1 MSDNEKTYCE
11 YGLSDTEVEER
22 IAAHA
27 DNCKVESSTQSISDI
42 VKSNVLTYFNLV
54 FLILAIL
61 LGVVRAW
68 SDMLFIPVIAA
79 NTCIGIVQEIHSK
92 KVLDKLSIV
101 SAPKIKTLRN
111 GKIQVLP
118 SEELVRDDICIFE
131 AGSQIPADAVVL
143 EGSASLNEALI
154 TGEADEVAKVAGDG
168 LLSGSY
174 VVSGNVKARLEKVGG
189 ESFASKLTIEAT
201 RTYKKEQS
209 EMIRSLNKLIIMIG
223 IIIIPIGIA
232 VFTQSFVNIGR
243 NLKDSITGMAAAV
256 IGMIPEGLYLL
267 SSLALAV
274 STIRLAA
281 NKVLVHDMKCIETL
295 ARVDV
300 LCVDKTGT
308 ITEPDMEVCGY
319 IVYDEEAHILE
330 QGEITLKQ
338 DCICQKVI
346 EQKALNN
353 IGENNK
359 IKSVTNLIGIGE
371 NNITSQ
377 KIKLNTG
384 KTDFENTAIN
394 NNANKSGSEKCKIV
408 KTLLENYILCMQN
421 DNATMKA
428 LKRFVENS
436 WQTTQT
442 DMAENTQPRIKENTI
457 EISDIQPFSPEKKY
471 SKATVNGET
480 CYLGAPDI
488 VMAEAYSKI
497 EKDVAAY
504 TEQGYRTLIFAGEN
518 NIPILLIALSNPIR
532 KGVREIFD
540 YFNHNDVAVKVIS
553 GDNPEMVSRIAESAN
568 IKDADK
574 YIDASDLETVEDYKK
589 AVSRYTVFG
598 RVRPEQKRQLVCA
611 IKNEG
616 HTVAMI
622 GDGVNDVLALKDAD
636 CGIAMA
642 SGSDAA
648 CHVSQLVLMDSDFSK
663 MKNVIDEGRRVVNN
677 IERSASLFLVKN
689 IFSMLLAVFCVIFIV
704 EYPLKPIQVSI
715 ISMYTIGIPAF
726 ILALEPNNNPIRG
739 SFLKN
744 ILKKSLPVGIGGFLA
759 VSGLIIFS
767 NFAGLSADR
776 LSRLCLILV
785 SLIGFEALYRAMRTE
800 TKIKQGYIIM
810 LICLALGLYITFILF
825 EKAFG

>member
-1 MSDNEKTYCE
+1 MSDNGKIQCE
-11 YGLSDTEVEER
+11 YGLSDAEVEER

-61 LGVVRAW
+61 LGIVRAW

-92 KVLDKLSIV
+92 KVLDRLSIV

-111 GKIQVLP
+111 GKIQVLQ

-143 EGSASLNEALI
+143 EGNASLNEALI
-154 TGEADEVAKVAGDG
+154 TGEADEVAKEAGDE

-174 VVSGNVKARLEKVGG
+174 VVSGSLKAKLEKVGA
-189 ESFASKLTIEAT
+189 EAFASKLTIEAT

-209 EMIRSLNKLIIMIG
+209 EMIRALNKLIIMIG
-223 IIIIPIGIA
+223 IIIIPIGIM

-281 NKVLVHDMKCIETL
+281 DKVLVHDMKCIETL

-319 IVYDEEAHILE
+319 IVYD
-330 QGEITLKQ
+330 GETNI
-338 DCICQKVI
+338 I
-346 EQKALNN
+346 EQEEFELHPNVTDKN
-353 IGENNK
+353 GTYENGTDESSVEKCNM
-359 IKSVTNLIGIGE
+359 IKS
-371 NNITSQ
+371 
-377 KIKLNTG
+377 
-384 KTDFENTAIN
+384 
-394 NNANKSGSEKCKIV
+394 
-408 KTLLENYILCMQN
+408 LLEDYILCMHD

-428 LKRFVENS
+428 LKRFAENS
-436 WQTTQT
+436 CQTAQS
-442 DMAENTQPRIKENTI
+442 DMAENTQAHIQKNTS
-457 EISDIQPFSPEKKY
+457 EISGIQPFSPEKKY
-471 SKATVNGET
+471 SKATINGET
-480 CYLGAPDI
+480 FYLGAPDI
-488 VMAEAYSKI
+488 VMAEAYPKI
-497 EKDVAAY
+497 ERDVTAY
-504 TEQGYRTLIFAGEN
+504 TEQGSRTLVFAKEN
-518 NIPILLIALSNPIR
+518 HIPLILIALSNPIR
-532 KGVREIFD
+532 RGAGEIFD
-540 YFNHNDVAVKVIS
+540 YFNNNDVAVKVIS

-574 YIDASDLETVEDYKK
+574 YTDASDLETAEDYKN
-589 AVSRYTVFG
+589 AVSQYTVFG

-611 IKNEG
+611 LKNEG
-616 HTVAMI
+616 HIVAMT

-663 MKNVIDEGRRVVNN
+663 MKHVIDEGRRVVNN

-704 EYPLKPIQVSI
+704 EYPLKPVQVSI

-739 SFLKN
+739 SFLKK
-744 ILKKSLPVGIGGFLA
+744 ILKKSLPVGIGGFMA
-759 VSGLIIFS
+759 VSGLIIFGG
-767 NFAGLSADR
+767 FAGLSADR

-785 SLIGFEALYRAMRTE
+785 SLIGFEALYRAMKTE

-825 EKAFG
+825 EKTFG

>member
-1 MSDNEKTYCE
+1 MSDNEKTQCE
-11 YGLSDTEVEER
+11 YGLSDAEVEER

-61 LGVVRAW
+61 LGIVRAW

-92 KVLDKLSIV
+92 KVLDRLSIV

-111 GKIQVLP
+111 GKIQILS

-143 EGSASLNEALI
+143 EGNASLNEALI
-154 TGEADEVAKVAGDG
+154 TGEADEVAKEAGDE

-174 VVSGNVKARLEKVGG
+174 VVSGSLKAKLEKVGA
-189 ESFASKLTIEAT
+189 EAFASKLTIEAT
-201 RTYKKEQS
+201 RTHKKEQS

-223 IIIIPIGIA
+223 ITIIPIGIMIF
-232 VFTQSFVNIGR
+232 VQSFVNMGR
-243 NLKDSITGMAAAV
+243 NLKDSIMGMAAAV

-281 NKVLVHDMKCIETL
+281 DKVLVHDMKCIETL

-308 ITEPDMEVCGY
+308 ITESEMEVCGY
-319 IVYDEEAHILE
+319 IVYD
-330 QGEITLKQ
+330 GETNI
-338 DCICQKVI
+338 I
-346 EQKALNN
+346 EQEEFALPP
-353 IGENNK
+353 
-359 IKSVTNLIGIGE
+359 
-371 NNITSQ
+371 
-377 KIKLNTG
+377 
-384 KTDFENTAIN
+384 NTADKNGTDENEIDESS
-394 NNANKSGSEKCKIV
+394 AEKCNMIKG
-408 KTLLENYILCMQN
+408 LLENYILCMHD

-436 WQTTQT
+436 CQTAQS
-442 DMAENTQPRIKENTI
+442 DIAENTQAHIQKNTN
-457 EISDIQPFSPEKKY
+457 EISGIQPFSPEKKY
-471 SKATVNGET
+471 SKATINGET

-497 EKDVAAY
+497 ERDVTAY
-504 TEQGYRTLIFAGEN
+504 TEQGRRTIVFAKENHMPLI
-518 NIPILLIALSNPIR
+518 LIALSNPIR
-532 KGVREIFD
+532 KGAGEIFD
-540 YFNHNDVAVKVIS
+540 YFNDNDVAVKVIS
-553 GDNPEMVSRIAESAN
+553 GDNPEMVSRIAQAAN

-574 YIDASDLETVEDYKK
+574 YTDTSDLETPEDYKN
-589 AVSRYTVFG
+589 AVSQYTVFG
-598 RVRPEQKRQLVCA
+598 RVRPEQKKQLVSA
-611 IKNEG
+611 LKNEG
-616 HTVAMI
+616 HIVAMT

-663 MKNVIDEGRRVVNN
+663 MKHVIDEGRRVVNN

-704 EYPLKPIQVSI
+704 EYPLKPVQVSI

-739 SFLKN
+739 SFLKK
-744 ILKKSLPVGIGGFLA
+744 IIKRSLPVGIGGFMA
-759 VSGLIIFS
+759 VSGLIIFGG
-767 NFAGLSADR
+767 FAGLSADR

-785 SLIGFEALYRAMRTE
+785 SLIGFEALYRAMKTE

-825 EKAFG
+825 EKTFG

>member
-1 MSDNEKTYCE
+1 MSDNEKIQCE
-11 YGLSDTEVEER
+11 YGLSDAEVEER

-27 DNCKVESSTQSISDI
+27 DNCKVESSTRSISDI

-61 LGVVRAW
+61 LGIVRAW
-68 SDMLFIPVIAA
+68 SDMLFIPIIAA

-92 KVLDKLSIV
+92 KILDRLSIV

-111 GKIQVLP
+111 GKIQVLQ

-143 EGSASLNEALI
+143 EGNASLNEALI
-154 TGEADEVAKVAGDG
+154 TGEADEVAKEAGDE

-174 VVSGNVKARLEKVGG
+174 VVSGSLKAKLEKVGA
-189 ESFASKLTIEAT
+189 EAFASKLTIEAT

-209 EMIRSLNKLIIMIG
+209 EMIRALNKLIIMIG
-223 IIIIPIGIA
+223 IIIIPIGIM
-232 VFTQSFVNIGR
+232 VFAQSFVNIGR

-281 NKVLVHDMKCIETL
+281 DKVLVHDMKCIETL

-319 IVYDEEAHILE
+319 IVYD
-330 QGEITLKQ
+330 GETNI
-338 DCICQKVI
+338 I
-346 EQKALNN
+346 EQEEFELHPNVTDKN
-353 IGENNK
+353 GTYENETDKNGTDENVTDESSAEK
-359 IKSVTNLIGIGE
+359 CNMIKS
-371 NNITSQ
+371 
-377 KIKLNTG
+377 
-384 KTDFENTAIN
+384 
-394 NNANKSGSEKCKIV
+394 
-408 KTLLENYILCMQN
+408 LLEDYILCMHD

-428 LKRFVENS
+428 LKRFVENLC
-436 WQTTQT
+436 QTVQS
-442 DMAENTQPRIKENTI
+442 DMAENTQAHIRKNTS
-457 EISDIQPFSPEKKY
+457 EISGIQPFSPEKKY
-471 SKATVNGET
+471 SKATINGET
-480 CYLGAPDI
+480 FYLGAPDI
-488 VMAEAYSKI
+488 VMAEAYPKI
-497 EKDVAAY
+497 EKDVTAY
-504 TEQGYRTLIFAGEN
+504 TEQGSRTLVFAKEN
-518 NIPILLIALSNPIR
+518 HIPLMLIALSNPIR
-532 KGVREIFD
+532 KGAGEIFD
-540 YFNHNDVAVKVIS
+540 YFNDNDVAVKVIS
-553 GDNPEMVSRIAESAN
+553 GDNPEMVSRIAEAAN

-574 YIDASDLETVEDYKK
+574 YTDASDLETAEDYKN
-589 AVSRYTVFG
+589 AVSQYTVFG

-611 IKNEG
+611 LKNEG
-616 HTVAMI
+616 HIVAMT

-663 MKNVIDEGRRVVNN
+663 MKHVIDEGRRVVNN

-704 EYPLKPIQVSI
+704 EYPLKPVQVSI

-739 SFLKN
+739 SFLKK
-744 ILKKSLPVGIGGFLA
+744 ILKKSLPVGIGGFMA
-759 VSGLIIFS
+759 VSGLIIFGG
-767 NFAGLSADR
+767 FAGLSADK

-785 SLIGFEALYRAMRTE
+785 SLIGFEALYRAMKTE

-810 LICLALGLYITFILF
+810 LMCLALGLYITFILF
-825 EKAFG
+825 EKTFG

>member
-1 MSDNEKTYCE
+1 MSDNEKTQCE
-11 YGLSDTEVEER
+11 YGLSDAEVEER

-61 LGVVRAW
+61 LGIVRAW

-92 KVLDKLSIV
+92 KVLDRLSIV

-111 GKIQVLP
+111 GKIQILS

-143 EGSASLNEALI
+143 EGNASLNEALI
-154 TGEADEVAKVAGDG
+154 TGEADEVAKEAGDE

-174 VVSGNVKARLEKVGG
+174 VVSGSLKAKLEKVGA
-189 ESFASKLTIEAT
+189 EAFASKLTIEAT
-201 RTYKKEQS
+201 RTHKKEQS

-223 IIIIPIGIA
+223 ITIIPIGIMIF
-232 VFTQSFVNIGR
+232 VQSFVNMGR

-281 NKVLVHDMKCIETL
+281 DKVLVHDMKCIETL

-308 ITEPDMEVCGY
+308 ITEPEMDVCGY
-319 IVYDEEAHILE
+319 IVYD
-330 QGEITLKQ
+330 GETNI
-338 DCICQKVI
+338 I
-346 EQKALNN
+346 EQEEFALPPNATDKN
-353 IGENNK
+353 GTDENEIDESSAEKCNM
-359 IKSVTNLIGIGE
+359 IKS
-371 NNITSQ
+371 
-377 KIKLNTG
+377 
-384 KTDFENTAIN
+384 
-394 NNANKSGSEKCKIV
+394 
-408 KTLLENYILCMQN
+408 LLENYILCMHD

-436 WQTTQT
+436 CQTAQS
-442 DMAENTQPRIKENTI
+442 DMAENTQAHIQKNTN
-457 EISDIQPFSPEKKY
+457 EISGIQPFSPEKKY
-471 SKATVNGET
+471 SKATINGET

-497 EKDVAAY
+497 ERDVTTY
-504 TEQGYRTLIFAGEN
+504 TEQGRRTLVFAKEN
-518 NIPILLIALSNPIR
+518 HIPLILIALSNPIR
-532 KGVREIFD
+532 KGAGEIFD
-540 YFNHNDVAVKVIS
+540 YFNDNDVAVKVIS
-553 GDNPEMVSRIAESAN
+553 GDNPEMVSRIAKAAN

-574 YIDASDLETVEDYKK
+574 YTDTSDLETPEDYKN
-589 AVSRYTVFG
+589 AVSQYTVFG
-598 RVRPEQKRQLVCA
+598 RVRPEQKRQLVSA
-611 IKNEG
+611 LKNEG
-616 HTVAMI
+616 HIVAMT

-648 CHVSQLVLMDSDFSK
+648 CHVSQLVLIDSDFSK
-663 MKNVIDEGRRVVNN
+663 MKHVIDEGRRVVNN

-704 EYPLKPIQVSI
+704 EYPLKPVQVSI

-739 SFLKN
+739 SFLKK
-744 ILKKSLPVGIGGFLA
+744 ILKRSLPVGIGGFMA
-759 VSGLIIFS
+759 VSGLIIFGG
-767 NFAGLSADR
+767 FAGLSADR

-785 SLIGFEALYRAMRTE
+785 SLIGFEALYRAMKTE

-825 EKAFG
+825 EKTFG

>member
-1 MSDNEKTYCE
+1 MSDNGKIQCE
-11 YGLSDTEVEER
+11 YGLSDAEVEER

-61 LGVVRAW
+61 LGIVRAW

-92 KVLDKLSIV
+92 KILDRLSIV

-111 GKIQVLP
+111 GKIQVLQ

-143 EGSASLNEALI
+143 EGNASLNEALI
-154 TGEADEVAKVAGDG
+154 TGEADEVAKEAGDE

-174 VVSGNVKARLEKVGG
+174 VVSGSLKAKLEKVGA
-189 ESFASKLTIEAT
+189 EAFASKLTIEAT

-209 EMIRSLNKLIIMIG
+209 EMIRALNKLIIMIG
-223 IIIIPIGIA
+223 IIIIPIGIM

-281 NKVLVHDMKCIETL
+281 DKVLVHDMKCIETL

-319 IVYDEEAHILE
+319 IVYD
-330 QGEITLKQ
+330 GETNI
-338 DCICQKVI
+338 I
-346 EQKALNN
+346 EQEEFELPPNVTDRN
-353 IGENNK
+353 GTYENGTDENVTDESSAEK
-359 IKSVTNLIGIGE
+359 CNMIKS
-371 NNITSQ
+371 
-377 KIKLNTG
+377 
-384 KTDFENTAIN
+384 
-394 NNANKSGSEKCKIV
+394 
-408 KTLLENYILCMQN
+408 LLEDYILCMHD

-428 LKRFVENS
+428 LKRFVENLC
-436 WQTTQT
+436 QTVQS
-442 DMAENTQPRIKENTI
+442 DMAENTQAHIQKNTSG
-457 EISDIQPFSPEKKY
+457 ISGIQPFSPEKKY
-471 SKATVNGET
+471 SKATINGET
-480 CYLGAPDI
+480 FYLGAPDI
-488 VMAEAYSKI
+488 VMAEAYPKI
-497 EKDVAAY
+497 EKDVTAY
-504 TEQGYRTLIFAGEN
+504 TEKGSRTLVFAKEN
-518 NIPILLIALSNPIR
+518 HIPLMLIALSNPIR
-532 KGVREIFD
+532 KGAGEIFD
-540 YFNHNDVAVKVIS
+540 YFNDNDVAVKVIS
-553 GDNPEMVSRIAESAN
+553 GDNPEMVSRIAEAAN

-574 YIDASDLETVEDYKK
+574 YTDASDLETAEDYKN
-589 AVSRYTVFG
+589 AVNQYTVFG

-611 IKNEG
+611 LKNEG
-616 HTVAMI
+616 HIVAMT

-663 MKNVIDEGRRVVNN
+663 MKHVIDEGRRVVNN

-704 EYPLKPIQVSI
+704 EYPLKPVQVSI

-739 SFLKN
+739 SFLKE
-744 ILKKSLPVGIGGFLA
+744 ILKKSLPVGIGGFIA
-759 VSGLIIFS
+759 VSGLIIFGG
-767 NFAGLSADR
+767 FAGLSADK

-785 SLIGFEALYRAMRTE
+785 SLIGFEALYRAMKTE

-825 EKAFG
+825 EKTFG

>member
-1 MSDNEKTYCE
+1 MSDNGKIQCE
-11 YGLSDTEVEER
+11 YGLSDAEVEER

-61 LGVVRAW
+61 LGIVRAW

-92 KVLDKLSIV
+92 KVLDRLSIV

-111 GKIQVLP
+111 GKIQILS

-143 EGSASLNEALI
+143 EGNASLNEALI
-154 TGEADEVAKVAGDG
+154 TGEADEVAKEAGDE

-174 VVSGNVKARLEKVGG
+174 VVSGSLKAKLEKVGA
-189 ESFASKLTIEAT
+189 EAFASKLTIEAT

-209 EMIRSLNKLIIMIG
+209 EMIRALNKLIIMIG
-223 IIIIPIGIA
+223 IIIIPIGII

-281 NKVLVHDMKCIETL
+281 DKVLVHDMKCIETL

-319 IVYDEEAHILE
+319 IVYDDETNI
-330 QGEITLKQ
+330 
-338 DCICQKVI
+338 I
-346 EQKALNN
+346 EQEEFELPQNVTDKNVTDKN
-353 IGENNK
+353 VTDKNVTYENGTDRNGTDENGTDESSTEK
-359 IKSVTNLIGIGE
+359 CNMIKS
-371 NNITSQ
+371 
-377 KIKLNTG
+377 
-384 KTDFENTAIN
+384 
-394 NNANKSGSEKCKIV
+394 
-408 KTLLENYILCMQN
+408 LLEDYILCMHD

-428 LKRFVENS
+428 LKRFVENLC
-436 WQTTQT
+436 QTAQS
-442 DMAENTQPRIKENTI
+442 DMAENTQVHIQKNTS
-457 EISDIQPFSPEKKY
+457 EISGIQPFSPEKKY
-471 SKATVNGET
+471 SKATINDET

-488 VMAEAYSKI
+488 VMAEAYPKI
-497 EKDVAAY
+497 EKDVTAY
-504 TEQGYRTLIFAGEN
+504 TEQGIRTLVFAKEN
-518 NIPILLIALSNPIR
+518 HIPLILIALSNPIR
-532 KGVREIFD
+532 RGAGEIFD
-540 YFNHNDVAVKVIS
+540 YFNDNDVAVKVIS
-553 GDNPEMVSRIAESAN
+553 GDNPEMVSRIAEAAN

-574 YIDASDLETVEDYKK
+574 YTDASDLETAEDYKN
-589 AVSRYTVFG
+589 AVSQYTVFG

-611 IKNEG
+611 LKNEG
-616 HTVAMI
+616 HIVAMT
-622 GDGVNDVLALKDAD
+622 GDGVNDVLAIKDAD

-663 MKNVIDEGRRVVNN
+663 MKHVIDEGRRVVNN

-704 EYPLKPIQVSI
+704 EYPLKPVQVSI

-739 SFLKN
+739 SFLKK
-744 ILKKSLPVGIGGFLA
+744 ILKKSLPVGIGGFMA
-759 VSGLIIFS
+759 VSGLIIFGG
-767 NFAGLSADR
+767 FAGLSADR

-785 SLIGFEALYRAMRTE
+785 SLIGFEALYRAMKTE

-825 EKAFG
+825 EKTFG

>member
-1 MSDNEKTYCE
+1 MSDNGKIQCE
-11 YGLSDTEVEER
+11 YGLSDAEVEER

-61 LGVVRAW
+61 LGIVRAW
-68 SDMLFIPVIAA
+68 SDMLFIPIIAA

-92 KVLDKLSIV
+92 KILDRLSIV

-111 GKIQVLP
+111 GKIQVLQ

-143 EGSASLNEALI
+143 EGNASLNEALI
-154 TGEADEVAKVAGDG
+154 TGEADEVAKEAGDE

-174 VVSGNVKARLEKVGG
+174 VVSGSLKAKLEKVGA
-189 ESFASKLTIEAT
+189 EAFASKLTIEAT
-201 RTYKKEQS
+201 RTHKKEQS
-209 EMIRSLNKLIIMIG
+209 EMIRALNKLIIMIG
-223 IIIIPIGIA
+223 IIIIPIGIM

-281 NKVLVHDMKCIETL
+281 DKVLVHDMKCIETL

-319 IVYDEEAHILE
+319 IVYD
-330 QGEITLKQ
+330 GETNI
-338 DCICQKVI
+338 I
-346 EQKALNN
+346 EQEEFELPPNVTD
-353 IGENNK
+353 ENGTYENGTDENVTDESSAEK
-359 IKSVTNLIGIGE
+359 CNMIKS
-371 NNITSQ
+371 
-377 KIKLNTG
+377 
-384 KTDFENTAIN
+384 
-394 NNANKSGSEKCKIV
+394 
-408 KTLLENYILCMQN
+408 LLEDYILCMHD

-436 WQTTQT
+436 CQTAQA
-442 DMAENTQPRIKENTI
+442 DMAENTQAHIQKNTS
-457 EISDIQPFSPEKKY
+457 EISGIQPFSPEKKY
-471 SKATVNGET
+471 SKATINGKT
-480 CYLGAPDI
+480 FYLGAPDI
-488 VMAEAYSKI
+488 VMAEAYPKI
-497 EKDVAAY
+497 EKDVTAY
-504 TEQGYRTLIFAGEN
+504 TEQGSRTLVFAKEN
-518 NIPILLIALSNPIR
+518 HIPLMLIALSNPIR
-532 KGVREIFD
+532 KGAGEIFD
-540 YFNHNDVAVKVIS
+540 YFNDNDVTVKVIS
-553 GDNPEMVSRIAESAN
+553 GDNPEMVSRIAEAAN

-574 YIDASDLETVEDYKK
+574 YTDASDLETAEDYKN
-589 AVSRYTVFG
+589 AVSQYTVFG

-611 IKNEG
+611 LKNEG
-616 HTVAMI
+616 HIVAMT
-622 GDGVNDVLALKDAD
+622 GDGINDVLAIKDAD

-663 MKNVIDEGRRVVNN
+663 MKHVIDEGRRVVNN

-704 EYPLKPIQVSI
+704 EYPLKPVQVSI

-739 SFLKN
+739 SFLKK
-744 ILKKSLPVGIGGFLA
+744 ILKKSLPVGIGGFMT
-759 VSGLIIFS
+759 VSGLIIFGG
-767 NFAGLSADR
+767 FAGLSADK

-785 SLIGFEALYRAMRTE
+785 SLIGFEALYRAMKTE

-825 EKAFG
+825 EKTFG

>member
-1 MSDNEKTYCE
+1 MSDNEKTQCE
-11 YGLSDTEVEER
+11 YGLSDAEVEER

-61 LGVVRAW
+61 LGIVRAW

-92 KVLDKLSIV
+92 KVLDRLSIV

-111 GKIQVLP
+111 GKIQILS

-143 EGSASLNEALI
+143 EGNASLNEALI
-154 TGEADEVAKVAGDG
+154 TGEADEVAKEAGDE

-174 VVSGNVKARLEKVGG
+174 VVSGSLKAKLEKVGA
-189 ESFASKLTIEAT
+189 EAFASKLTIEAT
-201 RTYKKEQS
+201 RTHKKEQS

-223 IIIIPIGIA
+223 ITIIPIGIMIF
-232 VFTQSFVNIGR
+232 VQSFVNMGR

-281 NKVLVHDMKCIETL
+281 DKVLVHDMKCIETL

-308 ITEPDMEVCGY
+308 ITEPEMEVCGY
-319 IVYDEEAHILE
+319 IVYD
-330 QGEITLKQ
+330 GETNI
-338 DCICQKVI
+338 I
-346 EQKALNN
+346 EQEEFALPP
-353 IGENNK
+353 
-359 IKSVTNLIGIGE
+359 
-371 NNITSQ
+371 
-377 KIKLNTG
+377 
-384 KTDFENTAIN
+384 NTADKNGTDENEIDESS
-394 NNANKSGSEKCKIV
+394 AEKCNMIKG
-408 KTLLENYILCMQN
+408 LLENYILCMHD

-436 WQTTQT
+436 CQTAQS
-442 DMAENTQPRIKENTI
+442 DIAENTQAHIQKNTN
-457 EISDIQPFSPEKKY
+457 EISGIQPFSPEKKY
-471 SKATVNGET
+471 SKATINGET

-497 EKDVAAY
+497 ERDVTAY
-504 TEQGYRTLIFAGEN
+504 TEQGRRTLVFAKEN
-518 NIPILLIALSNPIR
+518 HMPLILIALSNPIR
-532 KGVREIFD
+532 KGAGEIFD
-540 YFNHNDVAVKVIS
+540 YFNDNDVAVKVIS
-553 GDNPEMVSRIAESAN
+553 GDNPEMVSRIAQAAN

-574 YIDASDLETVEDYKK
+574 YTDTSDLETPEDYKN
-589 AVSRYTVFG
+589 AVSQYTVFG
-598 RVRPEQKRQLVCA
+598 RVRPEQKKQLVSA
-611 IKNEG
+611 LKNEG
-616 HTVAMI
+616 HIVAMT

-663 MKNVIDEGRRVVNN
+663 MKHVIDEGRRVVNN

-704 EYPLKPIQVSI
+704 EYPLKPVQVSI

-739 SFLKN
+739 SFLKK
-744 ILKKSLPVGIGGFLA
+744 IIKRSLPVGIGGFMA
-759 VSGLIIFS
+759 VSGLIIFGG
-767 NFAGLSADR
+767 FAGLSADR

-785 SLIGFEALYRAMRTE
+785 SLIGFEALYRAMKTE
-800 TKIKQGYIIM
+800 TKKKQGYIIM

-825 EKAFG
+825 EKTLG

>member
-1 MSDNEKTYCE
+1 MSDNEKTQCE
-11 YGLSDTEVEER
+11 YGLSDAEVEER

-61 LGVVRAW
+61 LGIVRAW

-92 KVLDKLSIV
+92 KVLDRLSIV

-111 GKIQVLP
+111 GKIQILS

-143 EGSASLNEALI
+143 EGNASLNEALI
-154 TGEADEVAKVAGDG
+154 TGEADEVAKEAGDE

-174 VVSGNVKARLEKVGG
+174 VVSGSLKAKLEKVGA
-189 ESFASKLTIEAT
+189 EAFASKLTIEAT
-201 RTYKKEQS
+201 RTHKKEQS

-223 IIIIPIGIA
+223 ITIIPIGIMIF
-232 VFTQSFVNIGR
+232 VQSFVNMGR

-281 NKVLVHDMKCIETL
+281 DKVLVHDMKCIETL

-308 ITEPDMEVCGY
+308 ITEPEMEVCGY
-319 IVYDEEAHILE
+319 IVYD
-330 QGEITLKQ
+330 GETNI
-338 DCICQKVI
+338 I
-346 EQKALNN
+346 EQEEFALPP
-353 IGENNK
+353 
-359 IKSVTNLIGIGE
+359 
-371 NNITSQ
+371 
-377 KIKLNTG
+377 
-384 KTDFENTAIN
+384 NTADKNGTDENEIDESS
-394 NNANKSGSEKCKIV
+394 AEKCNMIKG
-408 KTLLENYILCMQN
+408 LLENYILCMHD

-436 WQTTQT
+436 CQTAKS
-442 DMAENTQPRIKENTI
+442 DIAENTQAHIQKNTN
-457 EISDIQPFSPEKKY
+457 EISGIQPFSPEKKY
-471 SKATVNGET
+471 SKATINGET

-497 EKDVAAY
+497 ERDVTAY
-504 TEQGYRTLIFAGEN
+504 TEQGRRTLVFAKEN
-518 NIPILLIALSNPIR
+518 HMPLILIALSNPIR
-532 KGVREIFD
+532 KGAGEIFD
-540 YFNHNDVAVKVIS
+540 YFNDNDVAVKVIS
-553 GDNPEMVSRIAESAN
+553 GDNPEMVSRIAQAAN

-574 YIDASDLETVEDYKK
+574 YTDTSDLETPEDYKN
-589 AVSRYTVFG
+589 AVSQYTVFG
-598 RVRPEQKRQLVCA
+598 RVRPEQKKQLVSA
-611 IKNEG
+611 LKNEG
-616 HTVAMI
+616 HIVAMT

-663 MKNVIDEGRRVVNN
+663 MKHVIDEGRRVVNN

-704 EYPLKPIQVSI
+704 EYPLKPVQVSI

-739 SFLKN
+739 SFLKK
-744 ILKKSLPVGIGGFLA
+744 IIKRSLPVGIGGFMA
-759 VSGLIIFS
+759 VSGLIIFGG
-767 NFAGLSADR
+767 FAGLSADR

-785 SLIGFEALYRAMRTE
+785 SLIGFEALYRAMKTE

-825 EKAFG
+825 EKTFG

>member
-1 MSDNEKTYCE
+1 MSDNEKTQCE
-11 YGLSDTEVEER
+11 YGLSDAEVEER

-61 LGVVRAW
+61 LGIVRAW

-92 KVLDKLSIV
+92 KVLDRLSIV

-111 GKIQVLP
+111 GKIQILS

-143 EGSASLNEALI
+143 EGNASLNEALI
-154 TGEADEVAKVAGDG
+154 TGEADEVAKEAGDE

-174 VVSGNVKARLEKVGG
+174 VVSGSLKAKLKKVGA
-189 ESFASKLTIEAT
+189 EAFASKLTIEAT
-201 RTYKKEQS
+201 RTHKKEQS

-223 IIIIPIGIA
+223 ITIIPIGIMIF
-232 VFTQSFVNIGR
+232 VQSFVNMGR

-281 NKVLVHDMKCIETL
+281 DKVLVHDMKCIETL

-308 ITEPDMEVCGY
+308 ITEPEMEVCGY
-319 IVYDEEAHILE
+319 IVYD
-330 QGEITLKQ
+330 GETNI
-338 DCICQKVI
+338 I
-346 EQKALNN
+346 EQEEFALPP
-353 IGENNK
+353 
-359 IKSVTNLIGIGE
+359 
-371 NNITSQ
+371 
-377 KIKLNTG
+377 
-384 KTDFENTAIN
+384 NTADKNGTDENEIDESS
-394 NNANKSGSEKCKIV
+394 AEKCNMIKG
-408 KTLLENYILCMQN
+408 LLENYILCMHD

-436 WQTTQT
+436 CQTAQS
-442 DMAENTQPRIKENTI
+442 DIAENTQAHIQKNTN
-457 EISDIQPFSPEKKY
+457 EISGIQPFSPEKKY
-471 SKATVNGET
+471 SKATINGET
-480 CYLGAPDI
+480 CYLGAPEI

-497 EKDVAAY
+497 ERDVTAY
-504 TEQGYRTLIFAGEN
+504 TEQGHRTLVFAKEN
-518 NIPILLIALSNPIR
+518 HMPLILIALSNPIR
-532 KGVREIFD
+532 KGAGEIFD
-540 YFNHNDVAVKVIS
+540 YFNDNDVAVKVIS
-553 GDNPEMVSRIAESAN
+553 GDNPEMVSRIAEAAN

-574 YIDASDLETVEDYKK
+574 YTDTSDLETPEDYKN
-589 AVSRYTVFG
+589 AVSQYTVFG
-598 RVRPEQKRQLVCA
+598 RVRPEQKKQLVSA
-611 IKNEG
+611 LKNEG
-616 HTVAMI
+616 HIVAMT

-663 MKNVIDEGRRVVNN
+663 MKHVIDEGRRVVNN

-704 EYPLKPIQVSI
+704 EYPLKPVQVSI

-739 SFLKN
+739 SFLKK
-744 ILKKSLPVGIGGFLA
+744 IIKRSLPVGIGGFMA
-759 VSGLIIFS
+759 VSGLIIFGG
-767 NFAGLSADR
+767 FAGLSADR

-785 SLIGFEALYRAMRTE
+785 SLIGFEALYRAMKTE

-825 EKAFG
+825 EKTLG

>member
-1 MSDNEKTYCE
+1 MSDNEKIQCE
-11 YGLSDTEVEER
+11 YGLSDAEVEER

-61 LGVVRAW
+61 LGIVRAW

-92 KVLDKLSIV
+92 KVLDRLSIV

-111 GKIQVLP
+111 GKIQILS

-143 EGSASLNEALI
+143 EGNASLNEALI
-154 TGEADEVAKVAGDG
+154 TGEADEVAKEAGDE

-174 VVSGNVKARLEKVGG
+174 VVSGSLKAKLEKVGA
-189 ESFASKLTIEAT
+189 EAFASKLTIEAT

-209 EMIRSLNKLIIMIG
+209 EMIRALNKLIIMIG
-223 IIIIPIGIA
+223 IIIIPIGIM
-232 VFTQSFVNIGR
+232 VFAQSFVNIGR

-281 NKVLVHDMKCIETL
+281 DKVLVHDMKCIETL

-319 IVYDEEAHILE
+319 IVYD
-330 QGEITLKQ
+330 GETNI
-338 DCICQKVI
+338 I
-346 EQKALNN
+346 EQEEFELHPNVTDKN
-353 IGENNK
+353 GTYENGTDRNGTDENVTDESSAEK
-359 IKSVTNLIGIGE
+359 CNMIKS
-371 NNITSQ
+371 
-377 KIKLNTG
+377 
-384 KTDFENTAIN
+384 
-394 NNANKSGSEKCKIV
+394 
-408 KTLLENYILCMQN
+408 LLEDYILCMHD

-428 LKRFVENS
+428 LKRFVENLC
-436 WQTTQT
+436 QTVQS
-442 DMAENTQPRIKENTI
+442 DMAENTQAHIQKNTS
-457 EISDIQPFSPEKKY
+457 EISGIQPFSPEKKY
-471 SKATVNGET
+471 SKATINSET

-488 VMAEAYSKI
+488 VMADAYPKI
-497 EKDVAAY
+497 ERDVTAY
-504 TEQGYRTLIFAGEN
+504 TEQGSRTLVFAKEN
-518 NIPILLIALSNPIR
+518 HIPLILIALSNPIR
-532 KGVREIFD
+532 KGAGEIFD
-540 YFNHNDVAVKVIS
+540 YFNDNDVAVKVIS
-553 GDNPEMVSRIAESAN
+553 GDNPEMVSRIAEAAN

-574 YIDASDLETVEDYKK
+574 YTDASDLETAEDYKN
-589 AVSRYTVFG
+589 AVSQYTVFG

-611 IKNEG
+611 LKNEG
-616 HTVAMI
+616 HIVAMT

-663 MKNVIDEGRRVVNN
+663 MKHVIDEGRRVVNN

-704 EYPLKPIQVSI
+704 EYPLKPVQVSI

-739 SFLKN
+739 SFLKK
-744 ILKKSLPVGIGGFLA
+744 ILKKSLPVGIGGFMA
-759 VSGLIIFS
+759 VSGLIIFGG
-767 NFAGLSADR
+767 FAGLSADK

-785 SLIGFEALYRAMRTE
+785 SLIGFEALYRAMKTE

-825 EKAFG
+825 EKTFG

>member
-1 MSDNEKTYCE
+1 MSDNEKIQCE
-11 YGLSDTEVEER
+11 YGLSDAEVEER

-61 LGVVRAW
+61 LGIVRAW

-92 KVLDKLSIV
+92 KVLDRLSIV

-111 GKIQVLP
+111 GKIQVLQ

-143 EGSASLNEALI
+143 EGNASLNEALI
-154 TGEADEVAKVAGDG
+154 TGEADEVAKEAGDE

-174 VVSGNVKARLEKVGG
+174 VVSGSLKAKLEKVGA
-189 ESFASKLTIEAT
+189 EAFASKLTIEAT

-209 EMIRSLNKLIIMIG
+209 EMIRALNKLIIMIG
-223 IIIIPIGIA
+223 IIIIPIGIM

-281 NKVLVHDMKCIETL
+281 DKVLVHDMKCIETL

-319 IVYDEEAHILE
+319 IVYD
-330 QGEITLKQ
+330 GETNI
-338 DCICQKVI
+338 I
-346 EQKALNN
+346 EQEKFELHPNVTDKN
-353 IGENNK
+353 GTYENVTDEGSAEKCNM
-359 IKSVTNLIGIGE
+359 IKS
-371 NNITSQ
+371 
-377 KIKLNTG
+377 
-384 KTDFENTAIN
+384 
-394 NNANKSGSEKCKIV
+394 
-408 KTLLENYILCMQN
+408 LLEDYILCMHD

-428 LKRFVENS
+428 LKRFVENLC
-436 WQTTQT
+436 QTVQS
-442 DMAENTQPRIKENTI
+442 DMAENTQAHIQKNTS
-457 EISDIQPFSPEKKY
+457 EISGIQPFSPEKKY
-471 SKATVNGET
+471 SKATINGET
-480 CYLGAPDI
+480 FYLGAPDI
-488 VMAEAYSKI
+488 VMAEAYPKI
-497 EKDVAAY
+497 EKDVTAY
-504 TEQGYRTLIFAGEN
+504 TEQGSRTLVFAKEN
-518 NIPILLIALSNPIR
+518 HIPLILIALSNPIR
-532 KGVREIFD
+532 KGAGKIFD
-540 YFNHNDVAVKVIS
+540 YFNDNDVAVKVIS
-553 GDNPEMVSRIAESAN
+553 GDNPEMVSRIAEAAN

-574 YIDASDLETVEDYKK
+574 YTDVSDLETAEDYKN
-589 AVSRYTVFG
+589 AVSQYTVFG

-611 IKNEG
+611 LKNEG
-616 HTVAMI
+616 HIVAMT

-663 MKNVIDEGRRVVNN
+663 MKHVIDEGRRVVNN

-704 EYPLKPIQVSI
+704 EYPLKPVQVSI

-739 SFLKN
+739 SFLKK
-744 ILKKSLPVGIGGFLA
+744 ILKKSLPVGIGGFMA
-759 VSGLIIFS
+759 VSGLIIFGG
-767 NFAGLSADR
+767 FAGLSADK

-785 SLIGFEALYRAMRTE
+785 SLIGFEALYRAMKTE

-825 EKAFG
+825 EKTFG

>member
-1 MSDNEKTYCE
+1 MSDNGKIQCE
-11 YGLSDTEVEER
+11 YGLSDAEVEER

-61 LGVVRAW
+61 LGIVKAW

-92 KVLDKLSIV
+92 KVLDRLSIV

-111 GKIQVLP
+111 GKIQVLQ

-143 EGSASLNEALI
+143 EGNASLNEALI
-154 TGEADEVAKVAGDG
+154 TGEADEVAKEAGDE

-174 VVSGNVKARLEKVGG
+174 VVSGSLKAKLEKVGA
-189 ESFASKLTIEAT
+189 EAFASKLTIEAT

-209 EMIRSLNKLIIMIG
+209 EMIRALNKLIIMIG
-223 IIIIPIGIA
+223 IIIIPIGIM

-281 NKVLVHDMKCIETL
+281 DKVLVHDMKCIETL

-319 IVYDEEAHILE
+319 IVYD
-330 QGEITLKQ
+330 GETNI
-338 DCICQKVI
+338 I
-346 EQKALNN
+346 EQEQFELPPNVTDKN
-353 IGENNK
+353 GTDENVTDESSAEKCNM
-359 IKSVTNLIGIGE
+359 IKS
-371 NNITSQ
+371 
-377 KIKLNTG
+377 
-384 KTDFENTAIN
+384 
-394 NNANKSGSEKCKIV
+394 
-408 KTLLENYILCMQN
+408 LLENYILCMHD

-428 LKRFVENS
+428 LKRFAENLC
-436 WQTTQT
+436 QTAQS
-442 DMAENTQPRIKENTI
+442 DMAENTQAHIQKSTS
-457 EISDIQPFSPEKKY
+457 EISGIQPFSPEKKY
-471 SKATVNGET
+471 SKATINGET
-480 CYLGAPDI
+480 FYLGAPDI
-488 VMAEAYSKI
+488 VMAEAYPKI
-497 EKDVAAY
+497 EKDVTAY
-504 TEQGYRTLIFAGEN
+504 TEQGSRTLVFAKEN
-518 NIPILLIALSNPIR
+518 HIPLILIALSNPIR
-532 KGVREIFD
+532 KGAGKIFD
-540 YFNHNDVAVKVIS
+540 YFNDNDVAVKVIS
-553 GDNPEMVSRIAESAN
+553 GDNPEMVSRIAEAAN

-574 YIDASDLETVEDYKK
+574 YTDASDLETAEDYKN
-589 AVSRYTVFG
+589 AVSQYTVFG

-611 IKNEG
+611 LKNEG
-616 HTVAMI
+616 HIVAMT

-663 MKNVIDEGRRVVNN
+663 MKHVIDEGRRVVNN

-704 EYPLKPIQVSI
+704 EYPLKPVQVSI

-739 SFLKN
+739 SFLKK
-744 ILKKSLPVGIGGFLA
+744 ILKKSLPVGIGGFMA
-759 VSGLIIFS
+759 VSGLIIFGG
-767 NFAGLSADR
+767 FAGLSADK

-785 SLIGFEALYRAMRTE
+785 SLIGFEALYRAMKTE

-825 EKAFG
+825 EKTFG

>member
-1 MSDNEKTYCE
+1 MSDNEKTQCE
-11 YGLSDTEVEER
+11 YGLSDAEVEER

-61 LGVVRAW
+61 LGIVRAW

-92 KVLDKLSIV
+92 KVLDRLSIV

-111 GKIQVLP
+111 GKIQILS

-143 EGSASLNEALI
+143 EGNASLNEALI
-154 TGEADEVAKVAGDG
+154 TGEADEVAKEAGDE

-174 VVSGNVKARLEKVGG
+174 VVSGSLKAKLEKVGA
-189 ESFASKLTIEAT
+189 EAFASKLTIEAT
-201 RTYKKEQS
+201 RTHKKEQS

-223 IIIIPIGIA
+223 ITIIPIGIMIF
-232 VFTQSFVNIGR
+232 VQSFVNMGR

-281 NKVLVHDMKCIETL
+281 DKVLVHDMKCIETL

-308 ITEPDMEVCGY
+308 ITEPEMEVCGY
-319 IVYDEEAHILE
+319 IVYD
-330 QGEITLKQ
+330 GETNI
-338 DCICQKVI
+338 I
-346 EQKALNN
+346 EQEEFALPP
-353 IGENNK
+353 
-359 IKSVTNLIGIGE
+359 
-371 NNITSQ
+371 
-377 KIKLNTG
+377 
-384 KTDFENTAIN
+384 NTADKNGTDENEIDESS
-394 NNANKSGSEKCKIV
+394 AEKCNMIKG
-408 KTLLENYILCMQN
+408 LLENYILCMHD

-436 WQTTQT
+436 CQTAQS
-442 DMAENTQPRIKENTI
+442 DIAENTQAHIQKNTN
-457 EISDIQPFSPEKKY
+457 EISGIQPFSPEKKY
-471 SKATVNGET
+471 SKATINGET
-480 CYLGAPDI
+480 CYLGAPEI

-497 EKDVAAY
+497 ERDVTAY
-504 TEQGYRTLIFAGEN
+504 TEQGRRTLVFAKEN
-518 NIPILLIALSNPIR
+518 HMPLILIALSNPIR
-532 KGVREIFD
+532 KGAGEIFD
-540 YFNHNDVAVKVIS
+540 YFNDNDVAVKVIS
-553 GDNPEMVSRIAESAN
+553 GDNPEMVSRIAKAAN

-574 YIDASDLETVEDYKK
+574 YTDTSDLETPEDYKN
-589 AVSRYTVFG
+589 AVSQYTVFG
-598 RVRPEQKRQLVCA
+598 RVRPEQKKQLVSA
-611 IKNEG
+611 LKNEG
-616 HTVAMI
+616 HIVAMT

-663 MKNVIDEGRRVVNN
+663 MKHVIDEGRRVVNN

-704 EYPLKPIQVSI
+704 EYPLKPVQVSI

-739 SFLKN
+739 SFLKK
-744 ILKKSLPVGIGGFLA
+744 IIKRSLPVGIGGFMA
-759 VSGLIIFS
+759 VSGLIIFGG
-767 NFAGLSADR
+767 FAGLSADR

-785 SLIGFEALYRAMRTE
+785 SLIGFEALYRAMKTE

-825 EKAFG
+825 EKTFG

>member
-1 MSDNEKTYCE
+1 MSDNGKIQCE
-11 YGLSDTEVEER
+11 YGLSDAEVEER

-61 LGVVRAW
+61 LGIVRAW

-92 KVLDKLSIV
+92 KILDRLSIV

-111 GKIQVLP
+111 GKIQVLQ

-143 EGSASLNEALI
+143 EGNASLNEALI
-154 TGEADEVAKVAGDG
+154 TGEADEVAKEAGDE

-174 VVSGNVKARLEKVGG
+174 VVSGSLKAKLEKVGA
-189 ESFASKLTIEAT
+189 EAFASKLTIEAT
-201 RTYKKEQS
+201 RTHKKEQS
-209 EMIRSLNKLIIMIG
+209 EMIRALNKLIIMIG
-223 IIIIPIGIA
+223 IIIIPIGIM
-232 VFTQSFVNIGR
+232 VFAQSFVNIGR

-281 NKVLVHDMKCIETL
+281 DKVLVHDMKCIETL

-319 IVYDEEAHILE
+319 IVYD
-330 QGEITLKQ
+330 GETNI
-338 DCICQKVI
+338 I
-346 EQKALNN
+346 EQEEFELHPNVTDKN
-353 IGENNK
+353 GTDENETDENGTDENGTDESSAEK
-359 IKSVTNLIGIGE
+359 CNMIKS
-371 NNITSQ
+371 
-377 KIKLNTG
+377 
-384 KTDFENTAIN
+384 
-394 NNANKSGSEKCKIV
+394 
-408 KTLLENYILCMQN
+408 LLEDYILCMHD

-428 LKRFVENS
+428 LKRFVENLC
-436 WQTTQT
+436 QTVQS
-442 DMAENTQPRIKENTI
+442 DMAENTQAHIQKNTSG
-457 EISDIQPFSPEKKY
+457 ISGIQPFSPEKKY
-471 SKATVNGET
+471 SKATINDET

-488 VMAEAYSKI
+488 VMAEAYPKI
-497 EKDVAAY
+497 EKDVTAY
-504 TEQGYRTLIFAGEN
+504 TEQGSRTLVFAKEN
-518 NIPILLIALSNPIR
+518 HIPLILIALSNPIR
-532 KGVREIFD
+532 RGAGKIFD
-540 YFNHNDVAVKVIS
+540 YFNDNDVAVKVIS
-553 GDNPEMVSRIAESAN
+553 GDNPEMVSRIAEAAN

-574 YIDASDLETVEDYKK
+574 YTDASDLETAEDYKN
-589 AVSRYTVFG
+589 AVSQYTVFG
-598 RVRPEQKRQLVCA
+598 RIRPEQKRQLVCA
-611 IKNEG
+611 LKNEG
-616 HTVAMI
+616 HIVAMT

-663 MKNVIDEGRRVVNN
+663 MKHVIDEGRRVVNN

-704 EYPLKPIQVSI
+704 EYPLKPVQVSI

-739 SFLKN
+739 SFLKK
-744 ILKKSLPVGIGGFLA
+744 ILKKSLPVGIGGFMA
-759 VSGLIIFS
+759 VSGLIIFGG
-767 NFAGLSADR
+767 FAGLSADR

-785 SLIGFEALYRAMRTE
+785 SLIGFEALYRAMKTE

-825 EKAFG
+825 EKTFG

>member
-1 MSDNEKTYCE
+1 MSDNEKTQCE
-11 YGLSDTEVEER
+11 YGLSDAEVEER

-61 LGVVRAW
+61 LGIVRAW

-92 KVLDKLSIV
+92 KVLDRLSIV

-111 GKIQVLP
+111 GKIQILS

-131 AGSQIPADAVVL
+131 AGSQIPADAMVL
-143 EGSASLNEALI
+143 EGNASLNEALI
-154 TGEADEVAKVAGDG
+154 TGEADEVAKEAGDE

-174 VVSGNVKARLEKVGG
+174 VVSGSLKAKLEKVGA
-189 ESFASKLTIEAT
+189 EAFASKLTIEAT
-201 RTYKKEQS
+201 RTHKKEQS

-223 IIIIPIGIA
+223 ITIIPIGIMIF
-232 VFTQSFVNIGR
+232 VQSFVNMGR

-281 NKVLVHDMKCIETL
+281 DKVLVHDMKCIETL

-308 ITEPDMEVCGY
+308 ITEPEMEVCGY
-319 IVYDEEAHILE
+319 IVYD
-330 QGEITLKQ
+330 GETNI
-338 DCICQKVI
+338 I
-346 EQKALNN
+346 EQEEFALPPNAAGKN
-353 IGENNK
+353 GTDVNEIDESSAEKCNM
-359 IKSVTNLIGIGE
+359 IKS
-371 NNITSQ
+371 
-377 KIKLNTG
+377 
-384 KTDFENTAIN
+384 
-394 NNANKSGSEKCKIV
+394 
-408 KTLLENYILCMQN
+408 LLENYILCMHD

-436 WQTTQT
+436 CQTAQS
-442 DMAENTQPRIKENTI
+442 DIAGNTQAHIQKNTN
-457 EISDIQPFSPEKKY
+457 EISGIQPFSPEKKY
-471 SKATVNGET
+471 SKATINGET

-497 EKDVAAY
+497 ARDVTAY
-504 TEQGYRTLIFAGEN
+504 TEQGRRTLVFAKEN
-518 NIPILLIALSNPIR
+518 HIPLILIALSNPIR
-532 KGVREIFD
+532 KSAGEIFD
-540 YFNHNDVAVKVIS
+540 YFNDNDVAVKVIS
-553 GDNPEMVSRIAESAN
+553 GDNPEMVSRIAKAAN

-574 YIDASDLETVEDYKK
+574 YTDTSDLETPEDYKN
-589 AVSRYTVFG
+589 AVSQYTVFG
-598 RVRPEQKRQLVCA
+598 RVRPEQKRQLVSA
-611 IKNEG
+611 LKNEG
-616 HTVAMI
+616 HIVAMT

-663 MKNVIDEGRRVVNN
+663 MKHVIDEGRRVVNN

-704 EYPLKPIQVSI
+704 EYPLKPVQVSI

-739 SFLKN
+739 SFLKK
-744 ILKKSLPVGIGGFLA
+744 ILKKSLPVGIGGFMA

-767 NFAGLSADR
+767 GFARLSADR

-785 SLIGFEALYRAMRTE
+785 SLIGFEALYRAMKTE

-825 EKAFG
+825 EKTFG

>member
-1 MSDNEKTYCE
+1 MSDNEKTQCE
-11 YGLSDTEVEER
+11 YGLSNAEVEER

-61 LGVVRAW
+61 LGIVRAW

-92 KVLDKLSIV
+92 KVLDRLSIV

-111 GKIQVLP
+111 GKIQILS

-143 EGSASLNEALI
+143 EGNASLNEALI
-154 TGEADEVAKVAGDG
+154 TGEADEVAKEAGDE

-174 VVSGNVKARLEKVGG
+174 VVSGSLKAKLEKVGA
-189 ESFASKLTIEAT
+189 EAFASKLTIEAT
-201 RTYKKEQS
+201 RTHKKEQS

-223 IIIIPIGIA
+223 ITIIPIGIMIF
-232 VFTQSFVNIGR
+232 VQSFVNMGR

-281 NKVLVHDMKCIETL
+281 DKVLVHDMKCIETL

-308 ITEPDMEVCGY
+308 ITEPEMEVCGY
-319 IVYDEEAHILE
+319 IVYD
-330 QGEITLKQ
+330 GETNI
-338 DCICQKVI
+338 I
-346 EQKALNN
+346 EQEEFALPP
-353 IGENNK
+353 
-359 IKSVTNLIGIGE
+359 
-371 NNITSQ
+371 
-377 KIKLNTG
+377 
-384 KTDFENTAIN
+384 NTADKNGTDENEIDESS
-394 NNANKSGSEKCKIV
+394 AEKCNMIKG
-408 KTLLENYILCMQN
+408 LLENYILCMHD

-436 WQTTQT
+436 CQTAQS
-442 DMAENTQPRIKENTI
+442 DIAENTQAHIQKNTN
-457 EISDIQPFSPEKKY
+457 EISGIQPFSPEKKY
-471 SKATVNGET
+471 SKATINDET
-480 CYLGAPDI
+480 CYLGAPEI

-497 EKDVAAY
+497 ERDVTAY
-504 TEQGYRTLIFAGEN
+504 TEQGRRTLVFAKEN
-518 NIPILLIALSNPIR
+518 HMPLILIALSNPIR
-532 KGVREIFD
+532 KGAGEIFD
-540 YFNHNDVAVKVIS
+540 YFNDNDVAVKVIS
-553 GDNPEMVSRIAESAN
+553 GDNPEMVSRIAQAAN

-574 YIDASDLETVEDYKK
+574 YTDTSDLETPEDYKN
-589 AVSRYTVFG
+589 AVSQYTVFG
-598 RVRPEQKRQLVCA
+598 RVRPEQKKQLVSA
-611 IKNEG
+611 LKNEG
-616 HTVAMI
+616 HIVAMT

-663 MKNVIDEGRRVVNN
+663 MKHVIDEGRRVVNN

-704 EYPLKPIQVSI
+704 EYPLKPVQVSI

-739 SFLKN
+739 SFLKK
-744 ILKKSLPVGIGGFLA
+744 IIKRSLPVGIGGFMA
-759 VSGLIIFS
+759 VSGLIIFGG
-767 NFAGLSADR
+767 FAGLSADR

-785 SLIGFEALYRAMRTE
+785 SLIGFEALYRAMKTE

-825 EKAFG
+825 EKTLG

>member
-1 MSDNEKTYCE
+1 MSDNEKTQCE
-11 YGLSDTEVEER
+11 YGLSDAEVEER

-61 LGVVRAW
+61 LGIVREW

-92 KVLDKLSIV
+92 KVLDRLSIV

-111 GKIQVLP
+111 GKIQILS

-143 EGSASLNEALI
+143 EGNASLNEALI
-154 TGEADEVAKVAGDG
+154 TGEADEVAKEAGDE

-174 VVSGNVKARLEKVGG
+174 VVSGSLKAKLEKVGA
-189 ESFASKLTIEAT
+189 EAFASKLTIEAT
-201 RTYKKEQS
+201 RTHKKEQS

-223 IIIIPIGIA
+223 ITIIPIGIMIF
-232 VFTQSFVNIGR
+232 VQSFVNMGR

-281 NKVLVHDMKCIETL
+281 DKVLVHDMKCIETL

-308 ITEPDMEVCGY
+308 ITEPEMEVCGY
-319 IVYDEEAHILE
+319 IVYD
-330 QGEITLKQ
+330 GETNI
-338 DCICQKVI
+338 I
-346 EQKALNN
+346 EQEEFALPP
-353 IGENNK
+353 
-359 IKSVTNLIGIGE
+359 
-371 NNITSQ
+371 
-377 KIKLNTG
+377 
-384 KTDFENTAIN
+384 NTADKNGTDENEIDESS
-394 NNANKSGSEKCKIV
+394 AEKCNMIKG
-408 KTLLENYILCMQN
+408 LLENYILCMHD

-436 WQTTQT
+436 CQTAQS
-442 DMAENTQPRIKENTI
+442 DIAENTQAHIQKNTN
-457 EISDIQPFSPEKKY
+457 EISGIQPFSPEKKY
-471 SKATVNGET
+471 SKATINGET

-497 EKDVAAY
+497 ERDVTAY
-504 TEQGYRTLIFAGEN
+504 TEQGRRTLVFAKEN
-518 NIPILLIALSNPIR
+518 HMPLILIALSNPIR
-532 KGVREIFD
+532 KGAGEIFD
-540 YFNHNDVAVKVIS
+540 YFNDNDVAVKVIS
-553 GDNPEMVSRIAESAN
+553 GDNPEMVSRIAQAAN

-574 YIDASDLETVEDYKK
+574 YTDTSDLETPEDYKN
-589 AVSRYTVFG
+589 AVSQYTVFG
-598 RVRPEQKRQLVCA
+598 RVRPEQKKQLVSA
-611 IKNEG
+611 LKNEG
-616 HTVAMI
+616 HIVAMT

-663 MKNVIDEGRRVVNN
+663 MKHVIDEGRRVVNN

-704 EYPLKPIQVSI
+704 EYPLKPVQVSI

-739 SFLKN
+739 SFLKK
-744 ILKKSLPVGIGGFLA
+744 IIKRSLPVGIGGFMA
-759 VSGLIIFS
+759 VSGLIIFGG
-767 NFAGLSADR
+767 FAGLSADR

-785 SLIGFEALYRAMRTE
+785 SLIGFEALYRAMKTE

-825 EKAFG
+825 EKTLG

>member
-1 MSDNEKTYCE
+1 MSDNEKTQCE
-11 YGLSDTEVEER
+11 YGLSDAEVEER

-61 LGVVRAW
+61 LGIVRAW

-92 KVLDKLSIV
+92 KVLDRLSIV

-111 GKIQVLP
+111 GKIQILS

-143 EGSASLNEALI
+143 EGNASLNEALI
-154 TGEADEVAKVAGDG
+154 TGEADEVAKEAGDE

-174 VVSGNVKARLEKVGG
+174 VVSGSLKAKLEKVGA
-189 ESFASKLTIEAT
+189 EAFASKLTIEAT
-201 RTYKKEQS
+201 RTHKKEQS

-223 IIIIPIGIA
+223 ITIIPIGIMIF
-232 VFTQSFVNIGR
+232 VQSFVNIGR

-281 NKVLVHDMKCIETL
+281 DKVLVHDMKCIETL

-308 ITEPDMEVCGY
+308 ITEPEMDVCGY
-319 IVYDEEAHILE
+319 IVYD
-330 QGEITLKQ
+330 GETNI
-338 DCICQKVI
+338 I
-346 EQKALNN
+346 EQEEFALPPNATDKN
-353 IGENNK
+353 GTDENEIDESSAEKCNM
-359 IKSVTNLIGIGE
+359 IKS
-371 NNITSQ
+371 
-377 KIKLNTG
+377 
-384 KTDFENTAIN
+384 
-394 NNANKSGSEKCKIV
+394 
-408 KTLLENYILCMQN
+408 LLENYILCMHD

-436 WQTTQT
+436 CQTAQS
-442 DMAENTQPRIKENTI
+442 DMAENTQAHIQKNTN
-457 EISDIQPFSPEKKY
+457 EISGIQPFSPEKKY
-471 SKATVNGET
+471 SKATINGET

-497 EKDVAAY
+497 ERDVTAY
-504 TEQGYRTLIFAGEN
+504 TEQGRRTLVFAKEN
-518 NIPILLIALSNPIR
+518 HIPLILIALSNPIR
-532 KGVREIFD
+532 KGAGEIFD
-540 YFNHNDVAVKVIS
+540 YFNDNDVAVKVIS
-553 GDNPEMVSRIAESAN
+553 GDNPEMVSRIAKAAN

-574 YIDASDLETVEDYKK
+574 YTDTSDLETAEDYKN
-589 AVSRYTVFG
+589 AVSQYTVFG

-611 IKNEG
+611 LKNEG
-616 HTVAMI
+616 HIVAMT

-663 MKNVIDEGRRVVNN
+663 MKHVIDEGRRVVNN

-704 EYPLKPIQVSI
+704 EYPLKPVQVSI

-739 SFLKN
+739 SFLKK
-744 ILKKSLPVGIGGFLA
+744 ILKKSLPVGIGGFMA
-759 VSGLIIFS
+759 VSGLIIFGG
-767 NFAGLSADR
+767 FAGLSADR

-785 SLIGFEALYRAMRTE
+785 SLIGFEALYRAMKTE

-825 EKAFG
+825 EKTFG

>member
-1 MSDNEKTYCE
+1 MSDNGKIQCE
-11 YGLSDTEVEER
+11 YGLSDAEVEER

-61 LGVVRAW
+61 LGIVRAW

-92 KVLDKLSIV
+92 KILDRLSIV

-111 GKIQVLP
+111 GKIQVLQ

-143 EGSASLNEALI
+143 EGNASLNEALI
-154 TGEADEVAKVAGDG
+154 TGEADEVAKEAGDE

-174 VVSGNVKARLEKVGG
+174 VISGSLKAKLEKVGA
-189 ESFASKLTIEAT
+189 EAFASKLTIEAT

-209 EMIRSLNKLIIMIG
+209 EMIRALNKLIIMIG
-223 IIIIPIGIA
+223 IIIIPIGIM

-281 NKVLVHDMKCIETL
+281 DKVLVHDMKCIETL

-319 IVYDEEAHILE
+319 IVYD
-330 QGEITLKQ
+330 GETNI
-338 DCICQKVI
+338 I
-346 EQKALNN
+346 EQEEFELPPNVTD
-353 IGENNK
+353 ENGTDKNSAEK
-359 IKSVTNLIGIGE
+359 CNMIKS
-371 NNITSQ
+371 
-377 KIKLNTG
+377 
-384 KTDFENTAIN
+384 
-394 NNANKSGSEKCKIV
+394 
-408 KTLLENYILCMQN
+408 LLENYILCMHD

-428 LKRFVENS
+428 LKRFVENLC
-436 WQTTQT
+436 QTVQS
-442 DMAENTQPRIKENTI
+442 DMAENTQAHIRKNTS
-457 EISDIQPFSPEKKY
+457 EISGIQPFSPEKKY
-471 SKATVNGET
+471 SKATINGET
-480 CYLGAPDI
+480 FYLGAPDI
-488 VMAEAYSKI
+488 VMAEAYPKI
-497 EKDVAAY
+497 ERDVTAY
-504 TEQGYRTLIFAGEN
+504 TEKGSRTLVFAKEN
-518 NIPILLIALSNPIR
+518 HIPLMLIALSNPIR
-532 KGVREIFD
+532 KGAGEIFD
-540 YFNHNDVAVKVIS
+540 YFNDNDVTVKVIS
-553 GDNPEMVSRIAESAN
+553 GDNSEIVSRIAEAAN

-574 YIDASDLETVEDYKK
+574 YTDASDLETAEDYKN
-589 AVSRYTVFG
+589 AVSQYTVFG

-611 IKNEG
+611 LKNEG
-616 HTVAMI
+616 HIVAMT

-663 MKNVIDEGRRVVNN
+663 MKHVIDEGRRVVNN

-704 EYPLKPIQVSI
+704 EYPLKPVQVSI

-739 SFLKN
+739 SFLKK
-744 ILKKSLPVGIGGFLA
+744 ILKKSLPVGIGGFMA
-759 VSGLIIFS
+759 VSGLIIFGG
-767 NFAGLSADR
+767 FAGLSADR

-785 SLIGFEALYRAMRTE
+785 SLIGFEALYRAMKTE

-825 EKAFG
+825 EKTFG

>member
-1 MSDNEKTYCE
+1 MSDNEKTQCE
-11 YGLSDTEVEER
+11 YGLSDAEVEER

-92 KVLDKLSIV
+92 KVLDRLSIV

-111 GKIQVLP
+111 GKIQILS

-143 EGSASLNEALI
+143 EGNASLNEALI
-154 TGEADEVAKVAGDG
+154 TGEADEVAKEAGDE

-174 VVSGNVKARLEKVGG
+174 VVSGSLKAKLEKVGA
-189 ESFASKLTIEAT
+189 EAFASKLTIEAT
-201 RTYKKEQS
+201 RTHKKEQS

-223 IIIIPIGIA
+223 ITIIPIGIMIF
-232 VFTQSFVNIGR
+232 VQSFVNMGR

-281 NKVLVHDMKCIETL
+281 DKVLVHDMKCIETL

-308 ITEPDMEVCGY
+308 ITEPEMEVCGY
-319 IVYDEEAHILE
+319 IVYD
-330 QGEITLKQ
+330 GETNI
-338 DCICQKVI
+338 I
-346 EQKALNN
+346 EQEEFALPP
-353 IGENNK
+353 
-359 IKSVTNLIGIGE
+359 
-371 NNITSQ
+371 
-377 KIKLNTG
+377 
-384 KTDFENTAIN
+384 NTADKNGTDENEIDESS
-394 NNANKSGSEKCKIV
+394 AEKCNMIKG
-408 KTLLENYILCMQN
+408 LLENYILCMHD

-436 WQTTQT
+436 CQTAQS
-442 DMAENTQPRIKENTI
+442 DIAENTQAHIQKNTN
-457 EISDIQPFSPEKKY
+457 EISGIQPFSPEKKY
-471 SKATVNGET
+471 SKATINGET
-480 CYLGAPDI
+480 CYLGAPEI

-497 EKDVAAY
+497 ERDVTAY
-504 TEQGYRTLIFAGEN
+504 TEQGRRTLVFAKEN
-518 NIPILLIALSNPIR
+518 HMPLILIALSNPIR
-532 KGVREIFD
+532 KGAGEIFD
-540 YFNHNDVAVKVIS
+540 YFNDNDVAVKVIS
-553 GDNPEMVSRIAESAN
+553 GDNPEMVSRIAEAAN

-574 YIDASDLETVEDYKK
+574 YTDTSDLETPEDYKN
-589 AVSRYTVFG
+589 AVSQYTVFG
-598 RVRPEQKRQLVCA
+598 RVRPEQKKQLVSA
-611 IKNEG
+611 LKNEG
-616 HTVAMI
+616 HIVAMT

-663 MKNVIDEGRRVVNN
+663 MKHVIDEGRRVVNN

-704 EYPLKPIQVSI
+704 EYPLKPVQVSI

-739 SFLKN
+739 SFLKK
-744 ILKKSLPVGIGGFLA
+744 IIKRSLPVGIGGFMA
-759 VSGLIIFS
+759 VSGLIIFGG
-767 NFAGLSADR
+767 FAGLSADR

-785 SLIGFEALYRAMRTE
+785 SLIGFEALYRAMKTE

-825 EKAFG
+825 EKTFG

>member
-1 MSDNEKTYCE
+1 MSDNEKTQCE
-11 YGLSDTEVEER
+11 YGLSDAEVEER

-92 KVLDKLSIV
+92 KVLDRLSIV

-111 GKIQVLP
+111 GKIQILS

-143 EGSASLNEALI
+143 EGNASLNEALI
-154 TGEADEVAKVAGDG
+154 TGEADEVAKEAGDE

-174 VVSGNVKARLEKVGG
+174 VVSGSLKAKLEKVGA
-189 ESFASKLTIEAT
+189 EAFASKLTIEAT
-201 RTYKKEQS
+201 RTHKKEQS

-223 IIIIPIGIA
+223 ITIIPIGIMIF
-232 VFTQSFVNIGR
+232 VQSFVNMGR

-281 NKVLVHDMKCIETL
+281 DKVLVHDMKCIETL

-308 ITEPDMEVCGY
+308 ITEPEMEVCGY
-319 IVYDEEAHILE
+319 IVYD
-330 QGEITLKQ
+330 GETNI
-338 DCICQKVI
+338 I
-346 EQKALNN
+346 EQEEFALPP
-353 IGENNK
+353 
-359 IKSVTNLIGIGE
+359 
-371 NNITSQ
+371 
-377 KIKLNTG
+377 
-384 KTDFENTAIN
+384 NTADKNGTDENEIDESS
-394 NNANKSGSEKCKIV
+394 AEKCNMIKG
-408 KTLLENYILCMQN
+408 LLENYILCMHD

-436 WQTTQT
+436 CQTAQS
-442 DMAENTQPRIKENTI
+442 DIAENTQAHIQKNTN
-457 EISDIQPFSPEKKY
+457 EISGIQPFSPEKKY
-471 SKATVNGET
+471 SKATINGET
-480 CYLGAPDI
+480 CYLGAPEI

-497 EKDVAAY
+497 ERDVTAY
-504 TEQGYRTLIFAGEN
+504 TEQGHRTLVFAKEN
-518 NIPILLIALSNPIR
+518 HMPLILIALSNPIR
-532 KGVREIFD
+532 KGAGEIFD
-540 YFNHNDVAVKVIS
+540 YFNDNDVAVKVIS
-553 GDNPEMVSRIAESAN
+553 GDNPEMVSRIAEAAN

-574 YIDASDLETVEDYKK
+574 YTDTSDLETPEDYKN
-589 AVSRYTVFG
+589 AVSQYTVFG
-598 RVRPEQKRQLVCA
+598 RVRPEQKKQLVSA
-611 IKNEG
+611 LKNEG
-616 HTVAMI
+616 HIVAMT

-663 MKNVIDEGRRVVNN
+663 MKHVIDEGRRVVNN

-704 EYPLKPIQVSI
+704 EYPLKPVQVSI

-739 SFLKN
+739 SFLKK
-744 ILKKSLPVGIGGFLA
+744 IIKRSLPVGIGGFMA
-759 VSGLIIFS
+759 VSGLIIFGG
-767 NFAGLSADR
+767 FAGLSADR

-785 SLIGFEALYRAMRTE
+785 SLIGFEALYRAMKTE

>member
-1 MSDNEKTYCE
+1 MSDNEKTQCE
-11 YGLSDTEVEER
+11 YGLSDAEVEER

-92 KVLDKLSIV
+92 KVLDRLSIV

-111 GKIQVLP
+111 GKIQILS

-143 EGSASLNEALI
+143 EGNASLNEALI
-154 TGEADEVAKVAGDG
+154 TGEADEVAKEAGDE

-174 VVSGNVKARLEKVGG
+174 VVSGSLKAKLEKVGA
-189 ESFASKLTIEAT
+189 EAFASKLTIEAT
-201 RTYKKEQS
+201 RTHKKEQS

-223 IIIIPIGIA
+223 ITIIPIGIMIF
-232 VFTQSFVNIGR
+232 VQSFVNMGR

-281 NKVLVHDMKCIETL
+281 DKVLVHDMKCIETL

-308 ITEPDMEVCGY
+308 ITEPEMEVCGY
-319 IVYDEEAHILE
+319 IVYD
-330 QGEITLKQ
+330 GETNI
-338 DCICQKVI
+338 I
-346 EQKALNN
+346 EQEEFALPP
-353 IGENNK
+353 
-359 IKSVTNLIGIGE
+359 
-371 NNITSQ
+371 
-377 KIKLNTG
+377 
-384 KTDFENTAIN
+384 NTADKNGTDENEIDESS
-394 NNANKSGSEKCKIV
+394 AEKCNMIKG
-408 KTLLENYILCMQN
+408 LLENYILCMHD

-436 WQTTQT
+436 CQTAQS
-442 DMAENTQPRIKENTI
+442 DIAENTQAHIQKNTN
-457 EISDIQPFSPEKKY
+457 EISGIQPFSPEKKY
-471 SKATVNGET
+471 SKATINGET
-480 CYLGAPDI
+480 CYLGAPEI

-497 EKDVAAY
+497 ERDVTAY
-504 TEQGYRTLIFAGEN
+504 TEQGRRTLVFAKEN
-518 NIPILLIALSNPIR
+518 HMPLILIALSNPIR
-532 KGVREIFD
+532 KGAGEIFD
-540 YFNHNDVAVKVIS
+540 YFNDNDVAVKVIS
-553 GDNPEMVSRIAESAN
+553 GDNPEMVSRIAQAAN

-574 YIDASDLETVEDYKK
+574 YTDTSDLETPEDYKN
-589 AVSRYTVFG
+589 AVSQYTVFG
-598 RVRPEQKRQLVCA
+598 RVRPEQKKQLVSA
-611 IKNEG
+611 LKNEG
-616 HTVAMI
+616 HIVAMT

-663 MKNVIDEGRRVVNN
+663 MKHVIDEGRRVVNN

-704 EYPLKPIQVSI
+704 EYPLKPVQVSI

-739 SFLKN
+739 SFLKK
-744 ILKKSLPVGIGGFLA
+744 IIKRSLPVGIGGFMA
-759 VSGLIIFS
+759 VSGLIIFGG
-767 NFAGLSADR
+767 FAGLSADR

-785 SLIGFEALYRAMRTE
+785 SLIGFEALYRAMKTE

-825 EKAFG
+825 EKTFG

>member
-1 MSDNEKTYCE
+1 MSDNEKTQCE
-11 YGLSDTEVEER
+11 YGLSDAEVEER

-92 KVLDKLSIV
+92 KVLDRLSIV

-111 GKIQVLP
+111 GKIQILS

-143 EGSASLNEALI
+143 EGNASLNEALI
-154 TGEADEVAKVAGDG
+154 TGEADEVAKEAGDE

-174 VVSGNVKARLEKVGG
+174 VVSGSLKAKLEKVGA
-189 ESFASKLTIEAT
+189 EAFASKLTIEAT
-201 RTYKKEQS
+201 RTHKKEQS

-223 IIIIPIGIA
+223 ITIIPIGIMIF
-232 VFTQSFVNIGR
+232 VQSFVNMGR

-281 NKVLVHDMKCIETL
+281 DKVLVHDMKCIETL

-308 ITEPDMEVCGY
+308 ITEPEMEVCGY
-319 IVYDEEAHILE
+319 IVYD
-330 QGEITLKQ
+330 GETNI
-338 DCICQKVI
+338 I
-346 EQKALNN
+346 EQEEFALPP
-353 IGENNK
+353 
-359 IKSVTNLIGIGE
+359 
-371 NNITSQ
+371 
-377 KIKLNTG
+377 
-384 KTDFENTAIN
+384 NTADKNGTDENEIDESS
-394 NNANKSGSEKCKIV
+394 AEKCNMIKG
-408 KTLLENYILCMQN
+408 LLENYILCMHD

-436 WQTTQT
+436 CQTAQS
-442 DMAENTQPRIKENTI
+442 DIAENTQAHIQKNTN
-457 EISDIQPFSPEKKY
+457 EISGIQPFSPEKKY
-471 SKATVNGET
+471 SKATINGET
-480 CYLGAPDI
+480 CYLGAPEI

-497 EKDVAAY
+497 ERDVTAY
-504 TEQGYRTLIFAGEN
+504 TEQGRRTLVFAKEN
-518 NIPILLIALSNPIR
+518 HMPLILIALSNPIR
-532 KGVREIFD
+532 KGAGEIFD
-540 YFNHNDVAVKVIS
+540 YFNDNDVAVKVIS
-553 GDNPEMVSRIAESAN
+553 GDNPEMVSRIAQAAN

-574 YIDASDLETVEDYKK
+574 YTDTSDLETPEDYKN
-589 AVSRYTVFG
+589 AVSQYTVFG
-598 RVRPEQKRQLVCA
+598 RVRPEQKKQLVSA
-611 IKNEG
+611 FKNEG
-616 HTVAMI
+616 HIVAMT

-663 MKNVIDEGRRVVNN
+663 MKHVIDEGRRVVNN

-704 EYPLKPIQVSI
+704 EYPLKPVQVSI

-739 SFLKN
+739 SFLKK
-744 ILKKSLPVGIGGFLA
+744 IIKRSLPVGIGGFMA
-759 VSGLIIFS
+759 VSGLIIFGG
-767 NFAGLSADR
+767 FAGLSADR

-785 SLIGFEALYRAMRTE
+785 SLIGFEALYRAMKTE

-825 EKAFG
+825 EKTLG

>member
-1 MSDNEKTYCE
+1 MSDNEKTQCE
-11 YGLSDTEVEER
+11 YGLSDAEVEER

-61 LGVVRAW
+61 LGIVRAW

-92 KVLDKLSIV
+92 KVLDRLSIV

-111 GKIQVLP
+111 GKIQILS

-143 EGSASLNEALI
+143 EGNASLNEALI
-154 TGEADEVAKVAGDG
+154 TGEADEVAKEAGDE

-174 VVSGNVKARLEKVGG
+174 VVSGSLKAKLEKVGA
-189 ESFASKLTIEAT
+189 EAFASKLTIEAT
-201 RTYKKEQS
+201 RTHKKEQS

-223 IIIIPIGIA
+223 ITIIPIGIMIF
-232 VFTQSFVNIGR
+232 VQSFVNMGR

-281 NKVLVHDMKCIETL
+281 DKVLVHDMKCIETL

-308 ITEPDMEVCGY
+308 ITEPEMEVCGY
-319 IVYDEEAHILE
+319 IVYD
-330 QGEITLKQ
+330 GETNI
-338 DCICQKVI
+338 I
-346 EQKALNN
+346 EQEEIALPPNAADKN
-353 IGENNK
+353 GTDENE
-359 IKSVTNLIGIGE
+359 IDES
-371 NNITSQ
+371 S
-377 KIKLNTG
+377 
-384 KTDFENTAIN
+384 A
-394 NNANKSGSEKCKIV
+394 EKCNMIKG
-408 KTLLENYILCMQN
+408 LLENYILCMHD

-436 WQTTQT
+436 CQTAQS
-442 DMAENTQPRIKENTI
+442 DIAENTQAHIQKNTN
-457 EISDIQPFSPEKKY
+457 EISGIQPFSPEKKY
-471 SKATVNGET
+471 SKATINGET
-480 CYLGAPDI
+480 CYLGAPEI

-497 EKDVAAY
+497 ERDVTAY
-504 TEQGYRTLIFAGEN
+504 TEQGRRTLVFAKEN
-518 NIPILLIALSNPIR
+518 HMPLILIALSNPIR
-532 KGVREIFD
+532 KGAGEIFD
-540 YFNHNDVAVKVIS
+540 YFNDNDVAVKVIS
-553 GDNPEMVSRIAESAN
+553 GDNPEVVSRIAKAAN

-574 YIDASDLETVEDYKK
+574 YTDTSDLETPEDYKN
-589 AVSRYTVFG
+589 AVSQYTVFG
-598 RVRPEQKRQLVCA
+598 RVRPEQKRQLVSA
-611 IKNEG
+611 LKNEG
-616 HTVAMI
+616 HIVAMT

-648 CHVSQLVLMDSDFSK
+648 CNVSQLVLMDSDFSK
-663 MKNVIDEGRRVVNN
+663 MKHVIDEGRRVVNN

-704 EYPLKPIQVSI
+704 EYPLKPVQVSI

-739 SFLKN
+739 SFLKK
-744 ILKKSLPVGIGGFLA
+744 IIKRSLPVGIGGFMA
-759 VSGLIIFS
+759 VSGLIIFGG
-767 NFAGLSADR
+767 FAGLSADR

-785 SLIGFEALYRAMRTE
+785 SLIGFEALYRAMKTE

-825 EKAFG
+825 EKTFG

>member
-1 MSDNEKTYCE
+1 MSDNEKIQCE
-11 YGLSDTEVEER
+11 YGLSDAEVEER

-61 LGVVRAW
+61 LGIVRAW

-92 KVLDKLSIV
+92 KILDRLSIV

-111 GKIQVLP
+111 GKIQVLQ

-143 EGSASLNEALI
+143 EGNASLNEALI
-154 TGEADEVAKVAGDG
+154 TGEADEVAKEAGDE

-174 VVSGNVKARLEKVGG
+174 VVSGSLKAKLEKVGA
-189 ESFASKLTIEAT
+189 EAFASKLTIEAT

-209 EMIRSLNKLIIMIG
+209 EMIRALNKLIIMIG
-223 IIIIPIGIA
+223 IIIIPIGIM

-281 NKVLVHDMKCIETL
+281 DKVLVHDMKCIETL

-319 IVYDEEAHILE
+319 IVYD
-330 QGEITLKQ
+330 GETNI
-338 DCICQKVI
+338 I
-346 EQKALNN
+346 EQEEFELHPNVTDKN
-353 IGENNK
+353 GTYENETDRNVTYENGTDESSAEK
-359 IKSVTNLIGIGE
+359 CNMIKS
-371 NNITSQ
+371 
-377 KIKLNTG
+377 
-384 KTDFENTAIN
+384 
-394 NNANKSGSEKCKIV
+394 
-408 KTLLENYILCMQN
+408 LLENYILCMHD

-428 LKRFVENS
+428 LKRFVENLC
-436 WQTTQT
+436 QTAKS
-442 DMAENTQPRIKENTI
+442 DIAENTQAHIRKNTS
-457 EISDIQPFSPEKKY
+457 EISGIQPFSPEKKY
-471 SKATVNGET
+471 SKATINGET
-480 CYLGAPDI
+480 FYLGAPDI
-488 VMAEAYSKI
+488 VMAEAYPKI
-497 EKDVAAY
+497 EKDVTAY
-504 TEQGYRTLIFAGEN
+504 TEKGNRTLVFAKEN
-518 NIPILLIALSNPIR
+518 HIPLMLIALSNPIR
-532 KGVREIFD
+532 KGAGEIFD
-540 YFNHNDVAVKVIS
+540 YFNDNDVTVKVIS
-553 GDNPEMVSRIAESAN
+553 GDNPEMVSRIAEAAN

-574 YIDASDLETVEDYKK
+574 YTDASDLETAEDYKN
-589 AVSRYTVFG
+589 AVSQYTVFG

-611 IKNEG
+611 LKNEG
-616 HTVAMI
+616 HIVAMT
-622 GDGVNDVLALKDAD
+622 GDGVNDVLALKEAD

-663 MKNVIDEGRRVVNN
+663 MKHVIDEGRRVVNN

-704 EYPLKPIQVSI
+704 EYPLKPVQVSI

-739 SFLKN
+739 SFLKK
-744 ILKKSLPVGIGGFLA
+744 ILKRSLPVGIGGFMA
-759 VSGLIIFS
+759 VGGLIIFGV
-767 NFAGLSADR
+767 FAGLSADR

-785 SLIGFEALYRAMRTE
+785 SLIGFEALYRAMKTE

-825 EKAFG
+825 EKTFG

>member
-1 MSDNEKTYCE
+1 MSDNEKTQCE
-11 YGLSDTEVEER
+11 YGLSDAEVEER

-92 KVLDKLSIV
+92 KVLDRLSIV
-101 SAPKIKTLRN
+101 SAPKIKALRN
-111 GKIQVLP
+111 GKIQILS

-143 EGSASLNEALI
+143 EGNASLNEALI
-154 TGEADEVAKVAGDG
+154 TGEADEVAKEAGDE

-174 VVSGNVKARLEKVGG
+174 VVSGSLKAKLEKVGA
-189 ESFASKLTIEAT
+189 EAFASKLTIEAT
-201 RTYKKEQS
+201 RTHKKEQS

-223 IIIIPIGIA
+223 ITIIPIGIMIF
-232 VFTQSFVNIGR
+232 VQSFVNMGR

-281 NKVLVHDMKCIETL
+281 DKVLVHDMKCIETL

-308 ITEPDMEVCGY
+308 ITEPEMEVCGY
-319 IVYDEEAHILE
+319 IVYD
-330 QGEITLKQ
+330 GETNI
-338 DCICQKVI
+338 I
-346 EQKALNN
+346 EQEEFAL
-353 IGENNK
+353 
-359 IKSVTNLIGIGE
+359 SP
-371 NNITSQ
+371 
-377 KIKLNTG
+377 
-384 KTDFENTAIN
+384 NTADKNGTDENEIDESS
-394 NNANKSGSEKCKIV
+394 AEKCNMIKG
-408 KTLLENYILCMQN
+408 LLENYILCMHD

-436 WQTTQT
+436 CQTAQS
-442 DMAENTQPRIKENTI
+442 DIAENTQAHIQKNTN
-457 EISDIQPFSPEKKY
+457 EISGIQPFSPEKKY
-471 SKATVNGET
+471 SKATINGET
-480 CYLGAPDI
+480 CYLGAPEI

-497 EKDVAAY
+497 ERDVTAY
-504 TEQGYRTLIFAGEN
+504 TEQGRRTLVFAKEN
-518 NIPILLIALSNPIR
+518 HMPLILIALSNPIR
-532 KGVREIFD
+532 KGAGEIFD
-540 YFNHNDVAVKVIS
+540 YFNDNDVAVKVIS
-553 GDNPEMVSRIAESAN
+553 GDNPEMVSRIAQAAN

-574 YIDASDLETVEDYKK
+574 YTDTSDLETPEDYKN
-589 AVSRYTVFG
+589 AVSQYTVFG
-598 RVRPEQKRQLVCA
+598 RVRPEQKKQLVSA
-611 IKNEG
+611 LKNEG
-616 HTVAMI
+616 HIVAMT

-663 MKNVIDEGRRVVNN
+663 MKHVIDEGRRVVNN

-704 EYPLKPIQVSI
+704 EYPLKPVQVSI

-739 SFLKN
+739 SFLKK
-744 ILKKSLPVGIGGFLA
+744 IIKRSLPVGIGGFMA
-759 VSGLIIFS
+759 VSGLIIFGG
-767 NFAGLSADR
+767 FAGLSADR

-785 SLIGFEALYRAMRTE
+785 SLIGFEALYRAMKTE

-825 EKAFG
+825 EKTFG

>member
-1 MSDNEKTYCE
+1 MSDNEKTQCE
-11 YGLSDTEVEER
+11 YGLSDAEVEER

-61 LGVVRAW
+61 LGIVRAW

-92 KVLDKLSIV
+92 KVLDRLSIV

-111 GKIQVLP
+111 GKIQILS

-143 EGSASLNEALI
+143 EGNASLNEALI
-154 TGEADEVAKVAGDG
+154 TGEADEVAKEAGDE

-174 VVSGNVKARLEKVGG
+174 VVSGSLKAKLEKVGA
-189 ESFASKLTIEAT
+189 EAFASKLTIEAT
-201 RTYKKEQS
+201 RTHKKEQS

-223 IIIIPIGIA
+223 ITIIPIGIMIF
-232 VFTQSFVNIGR
+232 VQSFVNMGR

-281 NKVLVHDMKCIETL
+281 DKVLVHDMKCIETL

-308 ITEPDMEVCGY
+308 ITEPEMDVCGY
-319 IVYDEEAHILE
+319 IVYD
-330 QGEITLKQ
+330 GETNI
-338 DCICQKVI
+338 I
-346 EQKALNN
+346 EQEEFALPPNATDKN
-353 IGENNK
+353 GTDENEIDESSAEKCNM
-359 IKSVTNLIGIGE
+359 IKS
-371 NNITSQ
+371 
-377 KIKLNTG
+377 
-384 KTDFENTAIN
+384 
-394 NNANKSGSEKCKIV
+394 
-408 KTLLENYILCMQN
+408 LLENYILCMHD

-436 WQTTQT
+436 CQTAQS
-442 DMAENTQPRIKENTI
+442 DMAENTQAHIQKNTN
-457 EISDIQPFSPEKKY
+457 EISGIQPFSPEKKY
-471 SKATVNGET
+471 SKATINGET

-497 EKDVAAY
+497 ERDVTAY
-504 TEQGYRTLIFAGEN
+504 TEQGRRTLVFAKEN
-518 NIPILLIALSNPIR
+518 HIPLILIALSNPIR
-532 KGVREIFD
+532 KGAGEIFD
-540 YFNHNDVAVKVIS
+540 YFNDNDVAVKVIS
-553 GDNPEMVSRIAESAN
+553 GDNPEMVSRIAKAAN

-574 YIDASDLETVEDYKK
+574 YTDTSDLETAEDYKN
-589 AVSRYTVFG
+589 AVSQYTVFG

-611 IKNEG
+611 LKNEG
-616 HTVAMI
+616 HIVAMT

-663 MKNVIDEGRRVVNN
+663 MKHVIDEGRRVVNN

-704 EYPLKPIQVSI
+704 EYPLKPVQVSI

-739 SFLKN
+739 SFLKK
-744 ILKKSLPVGIGGFLA
+744 ILKKSLPVGIGGFMA
-759 VSGLIIFS
+759 VSGLIIFGG
-767 NFAGLSADR
+767 FAGLSADR

-785 SLIGFEALYRAMRTE
+785 SLIGFEALYRAMKTE

-825 EKAFG
+825 EKTFG

>member
-1 MSDNEKTYCE
+1 MSDNGKIQCE
-11 YGLSDTEVEER
+11 YGLSDAEVEER

-61 LGVVRAW
+61 LGIVRAW

-92 KVLDKLSIV
+92 KVLDRLSIV

-111 GKIQVLP
+111 GKIQVLQ

-143 EGSASLNEALI
+143 EGNASLNEALI
-154 TGEADEVAKVAGDG
+154 TGEADEVAKKAGDE

-174 VVSGNVKARLEKVGG
+174 VVSGSLKAKLEKVGA
-189 ESFASKLTIEAT
+189 EAFASKLTIEAT

-209 EMIRSLNKLIIMIG
+209 EMIRALNKLIIMIG
-223 IIIIPIGIA
+223 IIIIPIGIM

-281 NKVLVHDMKCIETL
+281 DKVLVHDMKCIETL

-319 IVYDEEAHILE
+319 IVYD
-330 QGEITLKQ
+330 GETNI
-338 DCICQKVI
+338 I
-346 EQKALNN
+346 EQEKFELHPNVTDKN
-353 IGENNK
+353 GTYRNGTYENGTDESSAEKCNM
-359 IKSVTNLIGIGE
+359 IKS
-371 NNITSQ
+371 
-377 KIKLNTG
+377 
-384 KTDFENTAIN
+384 
-394 NNANKSGSEKCKIV
+394 
-408 KTLLENYILCMQN
+408 LLENYILCMHD

-436 WQTTQT
+436 CQKAQS
-442 DMAENTQPRIKENTI
+442 DMAENTQAHIQKNTS
-457 EISDIQPFSPEKKY
+457 EISGIQPFSSEKKY
-471 SKATVNGET
+471 SKATINDET
-480 CYLGAPDI
+480 FYLGAPDI
-488 VMAEAYSKI
+488 VMAEAYPKI
-497 EKDVAAY
+497 EKDVTAY
-504 TEQGYRTLIFAGEN
+504 TEQGSRTLVFAKEN
-518 NIPILLIALSNPIR
+518 HIPLMLIALSNPIR
-532 KGVREIFD
+532 RGAGKIFD
-540 YFNHNDVAVKVIS
+540 YFNDNDVAVKVIS
-553 GDNPEMVSRIAESAN
+553 GDNPEMVSRIAEAAN

-574 YIDASDLETVEDYKK
+574 YTDASDLETAEDYKN
-589 AVSRYTVFG
+589 AVSQYTVFG

-611 IKNEG
+611 LKNEG
-616 HTVAMI
+616 HIVAMT
-622 GDGVNDVLALKDAD
+622 GDGVNDVLAIKEAD

-663 MKNVIDEGRRVVNN
+663 MKHVIDEGRRVVNN

-704 EYPLKPIQVSI
+704 EYPLKPVQVSI

-739 SFLKN
+739 SFLKT
-744 ILKKSLPVGIGGFLA
+744 ILKKSLPVGIGGFMA
-759 VSGLIIFS
+759 VSGLIIFGG
-767 NFAGLSADR
+767 FAGLSADR

-785 SLIGFEALYRAMRTE
+785 SLIGFEALYRAMKTE

-825 EKAFG
+825 EKTFG

>member
-1 MSDNEKTYCE
+1 MSDNGKIQCE
-11 YGLSDTEVEER
+11 YGLSDAEVEER

-61 LGVVRAW
+61 LGIVRAW

-92 KVLDKLSIV
+92 KVLDRLSIV

-111 GKIQVLP
+111 GKIKVLQ

-143 EGSASLNEALI
+143 EGNASLNEALI
-154 TGEADEVAKVAGDG
+154 TGEADEVAKEAGDE

-174 VVSGNVKARLEKVGG
+174 VVSGSLKAKLEKVGA
-189 ESFASKLTIEAT
+189 EAFASKLTIEAT

-209 EMIRSLNKLIIMIG
+209 EMIRALNKLIIMIG
-223 IIIIPIGIA
+223 IIIIPIGIM

-281 NKVLVHDMKCIETL
+281 DKVLVHDMKCIETL

-319 IVYDEEAHILE
+319 IVYD
-330 QGEITLKQ
+330 GETNI
-338 DCICQKVI
+338 I
-346 EQKALNN
+346 EQEEFELHPNVTDKNETY
-353 IGENNK
+353 ENGTGKNGTYENETGK
-359 IKSVTNLIGIGE
+359 NGTDRNGTDENGTDESSAEKCNMIKS
-371 NNITSQ
+371 
-377 KIKLNTG
+377 
-384 KTDFENTAIN
+384 
-394 NNANKSGSEKCKIV
+394 
-408 KTLLENYILCMQN
+408 LLEDYILCMHD

-428 LKRFVENS
+428 LKRFVENLC
-436 WQTTQT
+436 QTVQS
-442 DMAENTQPRIKENTI
+442 DMAENTQAHIQKNTS
-457 EISDIQPFSPEKKY
+457 EISGIQPFSPEKKY
-471 SKATVNGET
+471 SKATINDET
-480 CYLGAPDI
+480 FYLGAPDI
-488 VMAEAYSKI
+488 VMAEAYPKI
-497 EKDVAAY
+497 EKDVTAY
-504 TEQGYRTLIFAGEN
+504 TEQGSRTLVFAKEN
-518 NIPILLIALSNPIR
+518 HIPLILIALSNPIR
-532 KGVREIFD
+532 RGAGKIFD
-540 YFNHNDVAVKVIS
+540 YFNDNDVAVKVIS
-553 GDNPEMVSRIAESAN
+553 GDNPEMVSRIAEAAN

-574 YIDASDLETVEDYKK
+574 YTDASDLETAEDYKN
-589 AVSRYTVFG
+589 AVSQYTVFG

-611 IKNEG
+611 LKNEG
-616 HTVAMI
+616 HIVAMT
-622 GDGVNDVLALKDAD
+622 GDGVNDVLAIKEAD

-663 MKNVIDEGRRVVNN
+663 MKHVIDEGRRVVNN

-704 EYPLKPIQVSI
+704 EYPLKPVQVSI

-739 SFLKN
+739 SFLKK
-744 ILKKSLPVGIGGFLA
+744 ILKKSLPVGIGGFMA
-759 VSGLIIFS
+759 VSGLIIFGG
-767 NFAGLSADR
+767 FAGLSANK

-785 SLIGFEALYRAMRTE
+785 SLIGFEALYRAMKTE

-825 EKAFG
+825 EKTFG

>member
-1 MSDNEKTYCE
+1 MSDNEKTQCE
-11 YGLSDTEVEER
+11 YGLSDAEVEER

-61 LGVVRAW
+61 LGIVRAW

-92 KVLDKLSIV
+92 KVLDRLSIV

-111 GKIQVLP
+111 GKIQILS

-143 EGSASLNEALI
+143 EGNASLNEALI
-154 TGEADEVAKVAGDG
+154 TGEADEVAKEAGDE

-174 VVSGNVKARLEKVGG
+174 VVSGSLKAKLEKVGA
-189 ESFASKLTIEAT
+189 EAFASKLTVEAT
-201 RTYKKEQS
+201 RTHKKEQS

-223 IIIIPIGIA
+223 ITIIPIGIMIF
-232 VFTQSFVNIGR
+232 VQSFVNMGR

-281 NKVLVHDMKCIETL
+281 DKVLVHDMKCIETL

-308 ITEPDMEVCGY
+308 ITEPEMEVCGY
-319 IVYDEEAHILE
+319 IVYD
-330 QGEITLKQ
+330 GETNI
-338 DCICQKVI
+338 I
-346 EQKALNN
+346 EQEEFALPP
-353 IGENNK
+353 
-359 IKSVTNLIGIGE
+359 
-371 NNITSQ
+371 
-377 KIKLNTG
+377 
-384 KTDFENTAIN
+384 NTADKNGTDENEIDESS
-394 NNANKSGSEKCKIV
+394 AEKCNMIKG
-408 KTLLENYILCMQN
+408 LLENYILCMHD

-436 WQTTQT
+436 CQTAQS
-442 DMAENTQPRIKENTI
+442 DIAENTQAHIQKNTN
-457 EISDIQPFSPEKKY
+457 EISGIQPFSPEKKY
-471 SKATVNGET
+471 SKATINGET

-497 EKDVAAY
+497 ERDVTAY
-504 TEQGYRTLIFAGEN
+504 TEQGRRTLVFAKEN
-518 NIPILLIALSNPIR
+518 HMPLILIALSNPIR
-532 KGVREIFD
+532 KGAGEIFD
-540 YFNHNDVAVKVIS
+540 YFNDNNVAVKVIS
-553 GDNPEMVSRIAESAN
+553 GDNPEMVSRIAQAAN

-574 YIDASDLETVEDYKK
+574 YTDTSDLETPEDYKN
-589 AVSRYTVFG
+589 AVSQYTVFG
-598 RVRPEQKRQLVCA
+598 RVRPEQKKQLVSA
-611 IKNEG
+611 LKNEG
-616 HTVAMI
+616 HIVAMT

-663 MKNVIDEGRRVVNN
+663 MKHVIDEGRRVVNN

-704 EYPLKPIQVSI
+704 EYPLKPVQVSI

-739 SFLKN
+739 SFLKK
-744 ILKKSLPVGIGGFLA
+744 IIKRSLPVGIGGFMA
-759 VSGLIIFS
+759 VSGLIIFGG
-767 NFAGLSADR
+767 FAGLSADR

-785 SLIGFEALYRAMRTE
+785 SLIGFEALYRAMKTE

-825 EKAFG
+825 EKTFG

>member
-1 MSDNEKTYCE
+1 MSDNEKTQCE
-11 YGLSDTEVEER
+11 YGLSDAEVEER

-61 LGVVRAW
+61 LGIVRAW

-92 KVLDKLSIV
+92 KVLDRLSIV

-111 GKIQVLP
+111 GKIQILS

-143 EGSASLNEALI
+143 EGNASLNEALI
-154 TGEADEVAKVAGDG
+154 TGEADEVAKEAGDE

-174 VVSGNVKARLEKVGG
+174 VVSGSLKAKLEKVGA
-189 ESFASKLTIEAT
+189 EAFASKLTIEAT
-201 RTYKKEQS
+201 RTHKKEQS

-223 IIIIPIGIA
+223 ITIIPIGIMIF
-232 VFTQSFVNIGR
+232 VQSFVNMGR

-281 NKVLVHDMKCIETL
+281 DKVLVHDMKCIETL

-308 ITEPDMEVCGY
+308 ITEPEMEVCGY
-319 IVYDEEAHILE
+319 IVYD
-330 QGEITLKQ
+330 GETNI
-338 DCICQKVI
+338 I
-346 EQKALNN
+346 EQEEFALPP
-353 IGENNK
+353 
-359 IKSVTNLIGIGE
+359 
-371 NNITSQ
+371 
-377 KIKLNTG
+377 
-384 KTDFENTAIN
+384 NTADKNGTDENEIDESS
-394 NNANKSGSEKCKIV
+394 AEKCNMIKG
-408 KTLLENYILCMQN
+408 LLENYILCMHD

-436 WQTTQT
+436 CQTAQS
-442 DMAENTQPRIKENTI
+442 DIAENTQAHIQKNTN
-457 EISDIQPFSPEKKY
+457 EISGIQPFSPEKKY
-471 SKATVNGET
+471 SKATINGET

-497 EKDVAAY
+497 ERDVTAY
-504 TEQGYRTLIFAGEN
+504 TEQGHRTLVFAKEN
-518 NIPILLIALSNPIR
+518 HMPLILIALSNPIR
-532 KGVREIFD
+532 KGAGEIFD
-540 YFNHNDVAVKVIS
+540 YFNDNDVAVKVIS
-553 GDNPEMVSRIAESAN
+553 GDNPEMVSRIAKAAN

-574 YIDASDLETVEDYKK
+574 YTDTSDLETPEDYKN
-589 AVSRYTVFG
+589 AVSQYTVFG
-598 RVRPEQKRQLVCA
+598 RVRPEQKKQLVSA
-611 IKNEG
+611 LKNEG
-616 HTVAMI
+616 HIVAMT

-663 MKNVIDEGRRVVNN
+663 MKHVIDEGRRVVNN

-704 EYPLKPIQVSI
+704 EYPLKPVQVSI

-739 SFLKN
+739 SFLKK
-744 ILKKSLPVGIGGFLA
+744 IIKRSLPVGIGGFMA
-759 VSGLIIFS
+759 VSGLIIFGG
-767 NFAGLSADR
+767 FAGLSADR

-785 SLIGFEALYRAMRTE
+785 SLIGFEALYRAMKTE

-825 EKAFG
+825 EKTFG

>member
-1 MSDNEKTYCE
+1 MSDNEKTQCE
-11 YGLSDTEVEER
+11 YGLSDAEVEER

-61 LGVVRAW
+61 LGIVRAW

-92 KVLDKLSIV
+92 KVLDRLSIV

-111 GKIQVLP
+111 GKIQILS

-143 EGSASLNEALI
+143 EGNASLNEALI
-154 TGEADEVAKVAGDG
+154 TGEADEVAKEAGDE

-174 VVSGNVKARLEKVGG
+174 VVSGSLKAKLEKVGA
-189 ESFASKLTIEAT
+189 EAFASKLTIEAT
-201 RTYKKEQS
+201 RTHKKEQS

-223 IIIIPIGIA
+223 ITIIPIGIMIF
-232 VFTQSFVNIGR
+232 VQSFVNMGR

-281 NKVLVHDMKCIETL
+281 DKVLVHDMKCIETL

-308 ITEPDMEVCGY
+308 ITEPEMDVCGY
-319 IVYDEEAHILE
+319 IVYD
-330 QGEITLKQ
+330 GETNI
-338 DCICQKVI
+338 I
-346 EQKALNN
+346 EQEEFALTSNATDKN
-353 IGENNK
+353 GTDENEIDESSAEKCNM
-359 IKSVTNLIGIGE
+359 IKS
-371 NNITSQ
+371 
-377 KIKLNTG
+377 
-384 KTDFENTAIN
+384 
-394 NNANKSGSEKCKIV
+394 
-408 KTLLENYILCMQN
+408 LLENYILCMHD

-436 WQTTQT
+436 CQTAQS
-442 DMAENTQPRIKENTI
+442 DMAENTQAHIQKNTN
-457 EISDIQPFSPEKKY
+457 EISGIQPFSPEKKY
-471 SKATVNGET
+471 SKATINGET

-497 EKDVAAY
+497 ERDVTAY
-504 TEQGYRTLIFAGEN
+504 TEQGRRTLVFAKEN
-518 NIPILLIALSNPIR
+518 HMPLILIALSNPIR
-532 KGVREIFD
+532 KGAGEIFD
-540 YFNHNDVAVKVIS
+540 YFNDNDVAVKVIS
-553 GDNPEMVSRIAESAN
+553 GDNPEIVSRIAKAAN
-568 IKDADK
+568 IRDADK
-574 YIDASDLETVEDYKK
+574 YTDTSDLETPEDYKN
-589 AVSRYTVFG
+589 AVSQYTVFG
-598 RVRPEQKRQLVCA
+598 RVRPEQKRQLVSA
-611 IKNEG
+611 LKNEG
-616 HTVAMI
+616 HIVAMT

-648 CHVSQLVLMDSDFSK
+648 CHVSQLVLIDSDFSK
-663 MKNVIDEGRRVVNN
+663 MKHVIDEGRRVVNN

-704 EYPLKPIQVSI
+704 EYPLKPVQVSI

-739 SFLKN
+739 SFLKK
-744 ILKKSLPVGIGGFLA
+744 IIKRSLPVGIGGFMA
-759 VSGLIIFS
+759 VSGLIIFGG
-767 NFAGLSADR
+767 FAGLSADR

-785 SLIGFEALYRAMRTE
+785 SLIGFEALYRAMKTE

-825 EKAFG
+825 EKTFG

>member
-1 MSDNEKTYCE
+1 MSDNEKTQCE
-11 YGLSDTEVEER
+11 YGLSDAEVEER

-61 LGVVRAW
+61 LGIVRAW

-92 KVLDKLSIV
+92 KVLDRLSIV

-111 GKIQVLP
+111 GKIQILS

-143 EGSASLNEALI
+143 EGNASLNEALI
-154 TGEADEVAKVAGDG
+154 TGEADEVAKEAGDE

-174 VVSGNVKARLEKVGG
+174 VVSGSLKAKLEKVGA
-189 ESFASKLTIEAT
+189 EAFASKLTIEAT
-201 RTYKKEQS
+201 RTHKKEQS

-223 IIIIPIGIA
+223 ITIIPIGMMIF
-232 VFTQSFVNIGR
+232 VQSFVNMGR

-281 NKVLVHDMKCIETL
+281 DKVLVHDMKCIETL

-308 ITEPDMEVCGY
+308 ITEPEMEVCGY
-319 IVYDEEAHILE
+319 IVYD
-330 QGEITLKQ
+330 GETNI
-338 DCICQKVI
+338 I
-346 EQKALNN
+346 EQEEFALPPNAADKN
-353 IGENNK
+353 GTDENE
-359 IKSVTNLIGIGE
+359 IDES
-371 NNITSQ
+371 S
-377 KIKLNTG
+377 
-384 KTDFENTAIN
+384 A
-394 NNANKSGSEKCKIV
+394 EKCNMIKG
-408 KTLLENYILCMQN
+408 LLENYILCMHD

-436 WQTTQT
+436 CQTAQS
-442 DMAENTQPRIKENTI
+442 DIAENTQAHIQKNTN
-457 EISDIQPFSPEKKY
+457 EISGIQPFSPEKKY
-471 SKATVNGET
+471 SKATINGET
-480 CYLGAPDI
+480 CYLGAPEI

-497 EKDVAAY
+497 ERDVTAY
-504 TEQGYRTLIFAGEN
+504 TEQGRRTLVFAKEN
-518 NIPILLIALSNPIR
+518 HMPLILIALSNPIR
-532 KGVREIFD
+532 KGAGEIFD
-540 YFNHNDVAVKVIS
+540 YFNDNDVAVKVIS
-553 GDNPEMVSRIAESAN
+553 GDNPEMVSRIAKAAN

-574 YIDASDLETVEDYKK
+574 YTDTSDLETPEDYKN
-589 AVSRYTVFG
+589 AVSQYTVFG
-598 RVRPEQKRQLVCA
+598 RVRPEQKRQLVSA
-611 IKNEG
+611 LKNEG
-616 HTVAMI
+616 HIVAMT
-622 GDGVNDVLALKDAD
+622 GDGVNDVLAIKDAD

-663 MKNVIDEGRRVVNN
+663 MKHVIDEGRRVVNN

-704 EYPLKPIQVSI
+704 EYPLKPVQVSI

-739 SFLKN
+739 SFLKK
-744 ILKKSLPVGIGGFLA
+744 IIKRSLPVGIGGFMA
-759 VSGLIIFS
+759 VSGLIIFGG
-767 NFAGLSADR
+767 FAGLSADR

-785 SLIGFEALYRAMRTE
+785 SLIGFEALYRAMKTE

-825 EKAFG
+825 EKTFG

>member
-1 MSDNEKTYCE
+1 MSDNEKIQCE
-11 YGLSDTEVEER
+11 YGLSDAEVEER

-61 LGVVRAW
+61 LGIVRAW

-92 KVLDKLSIV
+92 KILDRLSIV

-111 GKIQVLP
+111 GKIQVLQ

-143 EGSASLNEALI
+143 EGNASLNEALI
-154 TGEADEVAKVAGDG
+154 TGEADEVAKEAGDE

-174 VVSGNVKARLEKVGG
+174 VVSGSLKAKLEKVGA
-189 ESFASKLTIEAT
+189 EAFASKLTIEAT

-209 EMIRSLNKLIIMIG
+209 EMIRALNKLIIIIG
-223 IIIIPIGIA
+223 IIIIPIGIM
-232 VFTQSFVNIGR
+232 VFAQSFVNIGR

-281 NKVLVHDMKCIETL
+281 DKVLVHDMKCIETL

-319 IVYDEEAHILE
+319 IVYD
-330 QGEITLKQ
+330 GETNI
-338 DCICQKVI
+338 I
-346 EQKALNN
+346 EQEEFELHPNVTDRNGTYEK
-353 IGENNK
+353 GTDENSAEKCNM
-359 IKSVTNLIGIGE
+359 IKS
-371 NNITSQ
+371 
-377 KIKLNTG
+377 
-384 KTDFENTAIN
+384 
-394 NNANKSGSEKCKIV
+394 
-408 KTLLENYILCMQN
+408 LLEDYILCMHD

-428 LKRFVENS
+428 LKRFVENLC
-436 WQTTQT
+436 QTAQS
-442 DMAENTQPRIKENTI
+442 DIAENTQAHIQKNTS
-457 EISDIQPFSPEKKY
+457 EISGIQPFSPEKKY
-471 SKATVNGET
+471 SKATINGET
-480 CYLGAPDI
+480 FYLGAPDI
-488 VMAEAYSKI
+488 VMAEAYPKI
-497 EKDVAAY
+497 EKDVTAY
-504 TEQGYRTLIFAGEN
+504 TEKGSRTLVFAKEN
-518 NIPILLIALSNPIR
+518 HIPLMLIALSNPIR
-532 KGVREIFD
+532 KGAGEIFD
-540 YFNHNDVAVKVIS
+540 YFNDNDVAVKVIS
-553 GDNPEMVSRIAESAN
+553 GDNPEMVSRIAEAAN

-574 YIDASDLETVEDYKK
+574 YTDASDLETAEDYKN
-589 AVSRYTVFG
+589 AVSQYTVFG

-611 IKNEG
+611 LKNEG
-616 HTVAMI
+616 HIVAMT

-663 MKNVIDEGRRVVNN
+663 MKHVIDEGRRVVNN

-704 EYPLKPIQVSI
+704 EYPLKPVQVSI

-739 SFLKN
+739 SFLKK
-744 ILKKSLPVGIGGFLA
+744 ILKKSLPVGIGGFMA
-759 VSGLIIFS
+759 VSGLIIFGG
-767 NFAGLSADR
+767 FAGLSADK

-785 SLIGFEALYRAMRTE
+785 SLIGFEALYRAMKTE

-825 EKAFG
+825 EKTFG

>member
-1 MSDNEKTYCE
+1 MSDNEKTQCE
-11 YGLSDTEVEER
+11 YGLSDAEVEER

-61 LGVVRAW
+61 LGIVRAW

-92 KVLDKLSIV
+92 KVLDRLSIV

-111 GKIQVLP
+111 GKIQILS

-143 EGSASLNEALI
+143 EGNASLNEALI
-154 TGEADEVAKVAGDG
+154 TGEADEVAKEAGDE

-174 VVSGNVKARLEKVGG
+174 VVSGSLKAKLEKVGA
-189 ESFASKLTIEAT
+189 EAFASKLTIEAT
-201 RTYKKEQS
+201 RTHKKEQS

-223 IIIIPIGIA
+223 ITIIPIGIMIF
-232 VFTQSFVNIGR
+232 VQSFVNMGR

-274 STIRLAA
+274 STIRLVAD
-281 NKVLVHDMKCIETL
+281 KVLVHDMKCIETL

-308 ITEPDMEVCGY
+308 ITEPEMEVCGY
-319 IVYDEEAHILE
+319 IVYD
-330 QGEITLKQ
+330 GETNI
-338 DCICQKVI
+338 I
-346 EQKALNN
+346 EQEEFALPP
-353 IGENNK
+353 
-359 IKSVTNLIGIGE
+359 
-371 NNITSQ
+371 
-377 KIKLNTG
+377 
-384 KTDFENTAIN
+384 NTADKNGTDENEIDESS
-394 NNANKSGSEKCKIV
+394 AEKCNMIKG
-408 KTLLENYILCMQN
+408 LLENYILCMHD

-436 WQTTQT
+436 CQTAQS
-442 DMAENTQPRIKENTI
+442 DIAENTQAHIQKNTN
-457 EISDIQPFSPEKKY
+457 EISGIQPFSPEKKY
-471 SKATVNGET
+471 SKATINGET

-497 EKDVAAY
+497 ERDVTAY
-504 TEQGYRTLIFAGEN
+504 TEQGRRTLVFAKEN
-518 NIPILLIALSNPIR
+518 HMPLILIALSNPIR
-532 KGVREIFD
+532 KGAGEIFD
-540 YFNHNDVAVKVIS
+540 YFNDNDVAVKVIS
-553 GDNPEMVSRIAESAN
+553 GDNPEMVSRIAQAAN

-574 YIDASDLETVEDYKK
+574 YTDTSDLETPEDYKN
-589 AVSRYTVFG
+589 AVSQYTVFG
-598 RVRPEQKRQLVCA
+598 RVRPEQKKQLVSA
-611 IKNEG
+611 LKNEG
-616 HTVAMI
+616 HIVAMT

-663 MKNVIDEGRRVVNN
+663 MKHVIDEGRRVVNN

-704 EYPLKPIQVSI
+704 EYPLKPVQVSI

-739 SFLKN
+739 SFLKK
-744 ILKKSLPVGIGGFLA
+744 IIKRSLPVGIGGFMA
-759 VSGLIIFS
+759 VSGLIIFGG
-767 NFAGLSADR
+767 FAGLSADR

-785 SLIGFEALYRAMRTE
+785 SLIGFEALYRAMKTE

-825 EKAFG
+825 EKTFG

>member
-1 MSDNEKTYCE
+1 MSDNEKTQCE
-11 YGLSDTEVEER
+11 YGLSDAEVEER

-61 LGVVRAW
+61 LGIVRAW

-92 KVLDKLSIV
+92 KVLDRLSIV

-111 GKIQVLP
+111 GKIQILS

-143 EGSASLNEALI
+143 EGNASLNEALI
-154 TGEADEVAKVAGDG
+154 TGEADEVAKEAGDE

-174 VVSGNVKARLEKVGG
+174 VVSGSLKAKLEKVGA
-189 ESFASKLTIEAT
+189 EAFASKLTIEAT
-201 RTYKKEQS
+201 RTHKKEQS

-223 IIIIPIGIA
+223 ITIIPIGIMIF
-232 VFTQSFVNIGR
+232 VQSFVNMGR

-281 NKVLVHDMKCIETL
+281 DKVLVHDMKCIETL

-308 ITEPDMEVCGY
+308 ITEPEMEVCGY
-319 IVYDEEAHILE
+319 IVYD
-330 QGEITLKQ
+330 GETNI
-338 DCICQKVI
+338 I
-346 EQKALNN
+346 EQEEFALPP
-353 IGENNK
+353 
-359 IKSVTNLIGIGE
+359 
-371 NNITSQ
+371 
-377 KIKLNTG
+377 
-384 KTDFENTAIN
+384 NTADKNGTDENEIDESS
-394 NNANKSGSEKCKIV
+394 AEKCNMIKG
-408 KTLLENYILCMQN
+408 LLENYILCMHD

-436 WQTTQT
+436 CQTAQS
-442 DMAENTQPRIKENTI
+442 DIAENTQAHIQKNTN
-457 EISDIQPFSPEKKY
+457 EISGIQPFSPEKKY
-471 SKATVNGET
+471 SKATINGET

-497 EKDVAAY
+497 ERDVTAY
-504 TEQGYRTLIFAGEN
+504 TEQGRRTLVFAKEN
-518 NIPILLIALSNPIR
+518 HMPLILIALSNPIR
-532 KGVREIFD
+532 KGAGEIFD
-540 YFNHNDVAVKVIS
+540 YFNDNNVAVKVIS
-553 GDNPEMVSRIAESAN
+553 GDNPEMVSRIAQAAN

-574 YIDASDLETVEDYKK
+574 YTDTSDLETPEDYKNV
-589 AVSRYTVFG
+589 VSQYTVFG
-598 RVRPEQKRQLVCA
+598 RVRPEQKKQLVSA
-611 IKNEG
+611 LKNEG
-616 HTVAMI
+616 HIVAMT

-663 MKNVIDEGRRVVNN
+663 MKHVIDEGRRVVNN

-704 EYPLKPIQVSI
+704 EYPLKPVQVSI

-739 SFLKN
+739 SFLKK
-744 ILKKSLPVGIGGFLA
+744 IIKRSLPVGIGGFMA
-759 VSGLIIFS
+759 VSGLIIFGG
-767 NFAGLSADR
+767 FAGLSADR

-785 SLIGFEALYRAMRTE
+785 SLIGFEALYRAMKTE

-825 EKAFG
+825 EKTFG

>member
-1 MSDNEKTYCE
+1 MSDNEKTQCE
-11 YGLSDTEVEER
+11 YGLSDAEVEER

-61 LGVVRAW
+61 LGIVRAW

-92 KVLDKLSIV
+92 KVLDRLSIV

-111 GKIQVLP
+111 GKIQILS

-143 EGSASLNEALI
+143 EGNASLNEALI
-154 TGEADEVAKVAGDG
+154 TGEADEVAKEAGDE

-174 VVSGNVKARLEKVGG
+174 VVSGSLKAKLEKVGA
-189 ESFASKLTIEAT
+189 EAFASKLTIEAT
-201 RTYKKEQS
+201 RTHKKEQS

-223 IIIIPIGIA
+223 ITIIPIGIMIF
-232 VFTQSFVNIGR
+232 VQSFVNMGR

-281 NKVLVHDMKCIETL
+281 DKVLVHDMKCIETL

-308 ITEPDMEVCGY
+308 ITEPEMEVCGY
-319 IVYDEEAHILE
+319 IVYD
-330 QGEITLKQ
+330 GETNI
-338 DCICQKVI
+338 I
-346 EQKALNN
+346 EQEEFALPP
-353 IGENNK
+353 
-359 IKSVTNLIGIGE
+359 
-371 NNITSQ
+371 
-377 KIKLNTG
+377 
-384 KTDFENTAIN
+384 NTADKNGTDENEIDESS
-394 NNANKSGSEKCKIV
+394 AEKCNMIKG
-408 KTLLENYILCMQN
+408 LLENYILCMHD

-436 WQTTQT
+436 CQTAQS
-442 DMAENTQPRIKENTI
+442 DIAENTQAHIQKNTN
-457 EISDIQPFSPEKKY
+457 EISGIQPFSPEKKY
-471 SKATVNGET
+471 SKATINGET
-480 CYLGAPDI
+480 CYLGAPEI

-497 EKDVAAY
+497 ERDVAAY
-504 TEQGYRTLIFAGEN
+504 TEQGRRTLVFAKEN
-518 NIPILLIALSNPIR
+518 HMPLILIALSNPIR
-532 KGVREIFD
+532 KGAGEIFD
-540 YFNHNDVAVKVIS
+540 YFNDNDVAVKVIS
-553 GDNPEMVSRIAESAN
+553 GDNPEMVSRIAQAAN

-574 YIDASDLETVEDYKK
+574 YTDTSDLETPEDYKN
-589 AVSRYTVFG
+589 AVSQYTVFG
-598 RVRPEQKRQLVCA
+598 RVRPEQKKQLVSA
-611 IKNEG
+611 LKNEG
-616 HTVAMI
+616 HIVAMT

-663 MKNVIDEGRRVVNN
+663 MKHVIDEGRRVVNN

-704 EYPLKPIQVSI
+704 EYPLKPVQVSI

-739 SFLKN
+739 SFLKK
-744 ILKKSLPVGIGGFLA
+744 IIKRSLPVGIGGFMA
-759 VSGLIIFS
+759 VSGLIIFGG
-767 NFAGLSADR
+767 FAGLSADR

-785 SLIGFEALYRAMRTE
+785 SLIGFEALYRAMKTE

-825 EKAFG
+825 EKTLG

>member
-1 MSDNEKTYCE
+1 MSDNGKIQCE
-11 YGLSDTEVEER
+11 YGLSDAEVEER

-61 LGVVRAW
+61 LGIVRAW

-92 KVLDKLSIV
+92 KILDRLSIV

-111 GKIQVLP
+111 GKIQVLQ

-143 EGSASLNEALI
+143 EGNASLNEALI
-154 TGEADEVAKVAGDG
+154 TGEADEVAKEAGDE

-174 VVSGNVKARLEKVGG
+174 VVSGSLKAKLEKVGA
-189 ESFASKLTIEAT
+189 EAFASKLTIEAT

-209 EMIRSLNKLIIMIG
+209 EMIRALNKLIIMIG
-223 IIIIPIGIA
+223 IIIIPIGIM

-281 NKVLVHDMKCIETL
+281 DKVLVHDMKCIETL

-319 IVYDEEAHILE
+319 IVYDGETNIIEKEEFELPPNV
-330 QGEITLKQ
+330 T
-338 DCICQKVI
+338 D
-346 EQKALNN
+346 
-353 IGENNK
+353 ENGTYENETDENGTDRNETGK
-359 IKSVTNLIGIGE
+359 NGTDENGTDENGTDENVTDESSAEKCNMIKS
-371 NNITSQ
+371 
-377 KIKLNTG
+377 
-384 KTDFENTAIN
+384 
-394 NNANKSGSEKCKIV
+394 
-408 KTLLENYILCMQN
+408 LLEDYILCMHD

-428 LKRFVENS
+428 LKRFAENS
-436 WQTTQT
+436 CQTAQS
-442 DMAENTQPRIKENTI
+442 DMAENTQAHIQKNTSG
-457 EISDIQPFSPEKKY
+457 ISGIQPFSPEKKY
-471 SKATVNGET
+471 SKATINGET
-480 CYLGAPDI
+480 FYLGAPDI
-488 VMAEAYSKI
+488 VMAEAYPKI
-497 EKDVAAY
+497 EKDVTAY
-504 TEQGYRTLIFAGEN
+504 TEKGSRTLVFAKEN
-518 NIPILLIALSNPIR
+518 HIPLMLIALSNPIR
-532 KGVREIFD
+532 RGAGEIFD
-540 YFNHNDVAVKVIS
+540 YFNDNDVAVKVIS
-553 GDNPEMVSRIAESAN
+553 GDNPEMVSRIAEAAN

-574 YIDASDLETVEDYKK
+574 YTDASDLETAEDYKN
-589 AVSRYTVFG
+589 AVSQYTVFG

-611 IKNEG
+611 LKNEG
-616 HTVAMI
+616 HIVAMT

-663 MKNVIDEGRRVVNN
+663 MKHVIDEGRRVVNN

-704 EYPLKPIQVSI
+704 EYPLKPVQVSI

-739 SFLKN
+739 SFLKK
-744 ILKKSLPVGIGGFLA
+744 ILKKSLPVGIGGFMA
-759 VSGLIIFS
+759 VSGLIIFGG
-767 NFAGLSADR
+767 FAGLSADK

-785 SLIGFEALYRAMRTE
+785 SLIGFEALYRAMKTE

-825 EKAFG
+825 EKTFG